1 MTNETIDQTT
11 TPDQTLNQTD
21 FVPQRFINNL
31 QAAFIKVDNAVAS
44 FDPDQK
50 PIVDKNDRDNRQAF
64 EKISQLR
71 EEYANKAIKNPTK
84 KNQYFSDFIN
94 KSNDLINK
102 DNLIA
107 VDSSVDSFKKF
118 GDQRYQIF
126 TSWVSLQK
134 DPSKIN
140 TQQIQN
146 FMENIIQPPISDD
159 KEKAEF
165 LRSAKQSFAGIIIG
179 NQIRSDEKFMGVF
192 DEFLKARQEAE
203 KNAEPTGGDWLDI
216 FLSFVFNK
224 KQSSDLKETLHQE
237 PRPDFE
243 QNIATTTTD
252 IQGLPPEARD
262 LLDERGNFSKFT
274 LGDMEM
280 LDVEG
285 VADKDP
291 NYKFNQLLIH
301 NNALSSVL
309 MGSHSGI
316 EPEKVSLL
324 YGDNGG
330 PEARH
335 DWNATVGYKNQQGSN
350 VATLINAHLNN
361 GSGLVIAG
369 NENGI
374 KNPSF
379 YLYKQDQLTG
389 LKQALSQEEI
399 QNKVDFMEF
408 LAQNNAKLDNL
419 SEKEK
424 EKFQTEIGNFQKDR
438 KAYLDALGSD
448 HIAFVSKKD
457 PKHLA
462 LVTEFGNGEVSYTLK
477 DYGKKQDKAL
487 DGETKT
493 TLQGSLKYDGVM
505 FVDYSNF
512 KYTNVSK
519 SPDKGL
525 GATNGVSHL
534 EANFSKVAVFN
545 LPNLNNLAITNYI
558 RRDLED
564 KLWAKGLSP
573 QEANKLIK
581 DFLNSNKELVG
592 KVSNFNKAVAE
603 AKNTGNY
610 DEVKKA
616 QKDLEKSLRK
626 RESLEKE
633 VAKKLESRNDNKNRM
648 EAKAQANSQKDKI
661 FALIN
666 KEASKEARAAAFD
679 PNLKGVRSEL
689 SDKLE
694 NINKNLKD
702 FGKSFDELKNGKNND
717 FSKAEETLKALK
729 DSVKDLGINPEWI
742 SKIENLNAALNDFK
756 NGKNKDFSK
765 VTQAKSDLENSI
777 KDVIINQ
784 KITDKV
790 DNLNQAVSETKLT
803 GNFSKVEQAL
813 AELKN
818 LSLDLGKNSDLQFV
832 RDGVRGTLV
841 GNGLSKT
848 EATTLT
854 KNFSDIRKEL
864 SEKLF
869 GKSNNNNNGLKNNE
883 EPIYA
888 QVNKKKAGQATS
900 PEEPIYAQ
908 VARKMSVKIDQLN
921 EAASAINRKIDRI
934 NKIAS
939 AGKGVGGF
947 SGAGQSA
954 SPEEPIYAQVAKKV
968 SAKIDQLNES
978 ASAINRKID
987 RINKIASAGK
997 GVGGFSGAGQSAS
1010 PEEPIYAQVAKKVR
1024 AKIDQLNESA
1034 SAINR
1039 KMDRINKIASAGK
1052 GVGGFR
1058 GAGQSASPEEPIYAQ
1073 VAKKVRAKIDQ
1084 LNESASAINRK
1095 MDRIN
1100 KIASAGKGVGGFS
1113 GAGQSASPEE
1123 PLYAQVAKKV
1133 RAKIDQLN
1141 ESASAINRKID
1152 RINKIAS
1159 AGKGVGGFRGA
1170 GQSASPEEPI
1180 YAQVAKKV
1188 SAKIDQLN
1196 ESASAINRKM
1206 DRINKIASAGKGVGG
1221 FSGAGQSASPEE
1233 PLYAQVA
1240 KKVSAKIDQLN
1251 ESASAINRKIDRI
1264 NKIASAGKGVGGFS
1278 GAGQS
1283 ASPEE
1288 PLYAQVAK
1296 KVRAKIDQLNESA
1309 SAINRKMDRINKIA
1323 SAGKGVG
1330 GFRGAGQSASPE
1342 EPLYAQVAK
1351 KVSAKIDQLN
1361 ESASAINRKIDR
1373 INKIASAGKGVG
1385 GFRGAGQS
1393 ASPEEPLYA
1402 QVAKKVRAKIDQ
1414 LNESASA
1421 INRKIDRINK
1431 IASAGKGVGG
1441 FRGAGQ
1447 SASPEEPLYAQ
1458 VAKKVRA
1465 KIDQLNESASAINR
1479 KIDRINK
1486 IASAGKGVGG
1496 FSGAGQSASPEE
1508 PLYAQVAKKVRAKID
1523 QLNESASAINRKMDR
1538 INKIA
1543 SAGKGVGGFRG
1554 AGQSASPEEPLYAQV
1569 AKKVSAKIDQLNE
1582 SASAINRKM
1591 DRINK
1596 IASAGKGVGG
1606 FRGAGQSASPEEP
1619 IYAQVAKKVSAKIDQ
1634 LNESASAINRKM
1646 DRINKIAS
1654 AGKGVGGFRGA
1665 GQSASPEEPLYAQV
1679 AKKVSAKI
1687 DQLNESAS
1695 AINRKIDRI
1704 NKIASAGKG
1713 VGGFSGAGQSA
1724 SPEEP
1729 IYAQVAKKVSAKI
1742 DQLNES
1748 ASAINRKID
1757 RINKIASAGKGVGG
1771 FSGAGQSASPEPIY
1785 ATIDFDEANQAGFS
1799 LRRSAAV
1806 NDLSKVGLSREQ
1818 ELTRRIGD
1826 LNQAVSEAKAGHF
1839 DKLEQKIDELKD
1851 STKKNAL
1858 KLWVESAKQVP
1869 TGLQAKLDNYATNSH
1884 TRINS
1889 NVQSGTINE
1898 KATGMLTQKNPE
1910 WLKLVNDKIVAH
1922 NVGSAHLSE
1931 YDKIGFNQK
1940 NMKDYSDSF
1949 KFSTKLNN
1957 AVKDIKSSFVQFL
1970 TNTFSTGSYSLMKAN
1985 VEHGVKNTTKG
1996 GFQKS

>member
-1 MTNETIDQTT
+1 MTNETIDQTI
-11 TPDQTLNQTD
+11 TPNQTD

-31 QAAFIKVDNAVAS
+31 QVAFIKVDNAVAS

-71 EEYANKAIKNPTK
+71 EEFANKAIKNPAK

-107 VDSSVDSFKKF
+107 VDSSVESFRKF

-140 TQQIQN
+140 TQQIRN

-179 NQIRSDEKFMGVF
+179 NQIRSDQKFMGVF
-192 DEFLKARQEAE
+192 DESLKERQEAE
-203 KNAEPTGGDWLDI
+203 KNAEPAGGDWLDI

-224 KQSSDLKETLHQE
+224 KQSSDLKETLNQE

-243 QNIATTTTD
+243 QNLATTTTD

-262 LLDERGNFSKFT
+262 LLDERGNFFKFT
-274 LGDMEM
+274 LGDVEM

-309 MGSHSGI
+309 MGGHSSI

-335 DWNATVGYKNQQGSN
+335 DWNATVGYKNQQGNN
-350 VATLINAHLNN
+350 VATLINVHMKN

-369 NENGI
+369 NEDGI

-379 YLYKQDQLTG
+379 YLYKEDQLTG
-389 LKQALSQEEI
+389 LKQAMSQEEI

-408 LAQNNAKLDNL
+408 LARNNTRLDNL

-424 EKFQTEIGNFQKDR
+424 EKFQTEIKNFQKDR

-462 LVTEFGNGEVSYTLK
+462 LVAEFGNGEVSYTLK

-505 FVDYSNF
+505 FVNYSNF
-512 KYTNVSK
+512 KYTNASK
-519 SPDKGL
+519 SPDKGV

-564 KLWAKGLSP
+564 KLLAKGLSP

-581 DFLNSNKELVG
+581 DFLNSNKEMVG
-592 KVSNFNKAVAE
+592 KVSNFNKAVAG

-616 QKDLEKSLRK
+616 QKDLEKSIRK
-626 RESLEKE
+626 REHLEKE
-633 VAKKLESRNDNKNRM
+633 IAKKLESRNDNKNRM

-666 KEASKEARAAAFD
+666 KEASKEARAVAFD
-679 PNLKGVRSEL
+679 PNLKGIRSEL

-702 FGKSFDELKNGKNND
+702 LGKSFDELKNGKNND

-803 GNFSKVEQAL
+803 GDFSKVEQAL
-813 AELKN
+813 AELKS
-818 LSLDLGKNSDLQFV
+818 LSLDLGKNSDLQSV
-832 RDGVRGTLV
+832 KNSVNGTLV

-848 EATTLT
+848 EATTLS

-864 SEKLF
+864 NEKLF
-869 GKSNNNNNGLKNNE
+869 GNSNNNNSGLKN

-888 QVNKKKAGQATS
+888 QVNKKKTGQAAS

-908 VARKMSVKIDQLN
+908 VAKKVSAKIDQLN
-921 EAASAINRKIDRI
+921 EATSAINRKIDRI

-947 SGAGQSA
+947 SGAG
-954 SPEEPIYAQVAKKV
+954 
-968 SAKIDQLNES
+968 
-978 ASAINRKID
+978 R
-987 RINKIASAGK
+987 
-997 GVGGFSGAGQSAS
+997 
-1010 PEEPIYAQVAKKVR
+1010 
-1024 AKIDQLNESA
+1024 
-1034 SAINR
+1034 
-1039 KMDRINKIASAGK
+1039 
-1052 GVGGFR
+1052 
-1058 GAGQSASPEEPIYAQ
+1058 
-1073 VAKKVRAKIDQ
+1073 
-1084 LNESASAINRK
+1084 
-1095 MDRIN
+1095 
-1100 KIASAGKGVGGFS
+1100 
-1113 GAGQSASPEE
+1113 
-1123 PLYAQVAKKV
+1123 
-1133 RAKIDQLN
+1133 
-1141 ESASAINRKID
+1141 
-1152 RINKIAS
+1152 
-1159 AGKGVGGFRGA
+1159 
-1170 GQSASPEEPI
+1170 
-1180 YAQVAKKV
+1180 
-1188 SAKIDQLN
+1188 
-1196 ESASAINRKM
+1196 
-1206 DRINKIASAGKGVGG
+1206 
-1221 FSGAGQSASPEE
+1221 
-1233 PLYAQVA
+1233 
-1240 KKVSAKIDQLN
+1240 
-1251 ESASAINRKIDRI
+1251 
-1264 NKIASAGKGVGGFS
+1264 
-1278 GAGQS
+1278 
-1283 ASPEE
+1283 
-1288 PLYAQVAK
+1288 
-1296 KVRAKIDQLNESA
+1296 
-1309 SAINRKMDRINKIA
+1309 
-1323 SAGKGVG
+1323 
-1330 GFRGAGQSASPE
+1330 
-1342 EPLYAQVAK
+1342 
-1351 KVSAKIDQLN
+1351 
-1361 ESASAINRKIDR
+1361 
-1373 INKIASAGKGVG
+1373 
-1385 GFRGAGQS
+1385 
-1393 ASPEEPLYA
+1393 
-1402 QVAKKVRAKIDQ
+1402 
-1414 LNESASA
+1414 
-1421 INRKIDRINK
+1421 
-1431 IASAGKGVGG
+1431 
-1441 FRGAGQ
+1441 
-1447 SASPEEPLYAQ
+1447 
-1458 VAKKVRA
+1458 
-1465 KIDQLNESASAINR
+1465 
-1479 KIDRINK
+1479 
-1486 IASAGKGVGG
+1486 
-1496 FSGAGQSASPEE
+1496 
-1508 PLYAQVAKKVRAKID
+1508 
-1523 QLNESASAINRKMDR
+1523 
-1538 INKIA
+1538 
-1543 SAGKGVGGFRG
+1543 
-1554 AGQSASPEEPLYAQV
+1554 
-1569 AKKVSAKIDQLNE
+1569 
-1582 SASAINRKM
+1582 
-1591 DRINK
+1591 
-1596 IASAGKGVGG
+1596 
-1606 FRGAGQSASPEEP
+1606 
-1619 IYAQVAKKVSAKIDQ
+1619 
-1634 LNESASAINRKM
+1634 
-1646 DRINKIAS
+1646 
-1654 AGKGVGGFRGA
+1654 
-1665 GQSASPEEPLYAQV
+1665 
-1679 AKKVSAKI
+1679 
-1687 DQLNESAS
+1687 
-1695 AINRKIDRI
+1695 
-1704 NKIASAGKG
+1704 
-1713 VGGFSGAGQSA
+1713 
-1724 SPEEP
+1724 
-1729 IYAQVAKKVSAKI
+1729 
-1742 DQLNES
+1742 
-1748 ASAINRKID
+1748 
-1757 RINKIASAGKGVGG
+1757 
-1771 FSGAGQSASPEPIY
+1771 SASPEPIY
-1785 ATIDFDEANQAGFS
+1785 ATIDFDEANQADFP

-1806 NDLSKVGLSREQ
+1806 NDLSKVGLSRKQ

-1826 LNQAVSEAKAGHF
+1826 LNQAVSEAKTGHF
-1839 DKLEQKIDELKD
+1839 GNLEQKIDELKD

-1869 TGLQAKLDNYATNSH
+1869 TSLQAKLDNYATNSH

-1889 NVQSGTINE
+1889 NVKSGTINE

-1922 NVGSAHLSE
+1922 NVGSTHLSE

-1970 TNTFSTGSYSLMKAN
+1970 TNTFSTRSYSLMKAN
-1985 VEHGVKNTTKG
+1985 VEHGVKNTNTKG

>member
-11 TPDQTLNQTD
+11 TPDQTPNQTD

-31 QAAFIKVDNAVAS
+31 QVAFIKVDNAVAS

-107 VDSSVDSFKKF
+107 VDSSVESFRKF

-140 TQQIQN
+140 TQQIRN

-192 DEFLKARQEAE
+192 DESLKARQEAE
-203 KNAEPTGGDWLDI
+203 KNAEPAGGDWLDI

-224 KQSSDLKETLHQE
+224 KQSSDLKETLNQE

-243 QNIATTTTD
+243 QNLATTTTD

-262 LLDERGNFSKFT
+262 LLDERGNFFKFT
-274 LGDMEM
+274 LGDVEM

-285 VADKDP
+285 VADKNP

-309 MGSHSGI
+309 MGGHSNI

-335 DWNATVGYKNQQGSN
+335 DWNATVGYKNQQGNN
-350 VATLINAHLNN
+350 VATLINAHLHN

-369 NENGI
+369 NEDGI

-379 YLYKQDQLTG
+379 YLYKADQLTG
-389 LKQALSQEEI
+389 LKQAMSQEEI

-424 EKFQTEIGNFQKDR
+424 EKFQAEIGNFQKDR
-438 KAYLDALGSD
+438 KAYLDALGND

-512 KYTNVSK
+512 KYTNASK
-519 SPDKGL
+519 SPNKGL

-564 KLWAKGLSP
+564 KLLAKGLSP

-626 RESLEKE
+626 REHLEKE

-666 KEASKEARAAAFD
+666 QEASKEARAAAFD
-679 PNLKGVRSEL
+679 PNLKGIRSEL

-803 GNFSKVEQAL
+803 GDFSKVEQAL
-813 AELKN
+813 AELKS
-818 LSLDLGKNSDLQFV
+818 LSLDLGKNSDLQKSV
-832 RDGVRGTLV
+832 KNGVNGTLV

-864 SEKLF
+864 NEKLF
-869 GKSNNNNNGLKNNE
+869 GNSNNNNNGLKNNT

-888 QVNKKKAGQATS
+888 QVNKKKTGQVAN

-908 VARKMSVKIDQLN
+908 VAKEATTLTKNFSDIRKELNEKLFGNSNNNNNGLKNNTEPIYAQVNKKKTGQVANPEEPIYAQVAKKVSAKIDQLN
-921 EAASAINRKIDRI
+921 EATSAINRKIDRI

-947 SGAGQSA
+947 SGAG
-954 SPEEPIYAQVAKKV
+954 
-968 SAKIDQLNES
+968 
-978 ASAINRKID
+978 R
-987 RINKIASAGK
+987 
-997 GVGGFSGAGQSAS
+997 
-1010 PEEPIYAQVAKKVR
+1010 
-1024 AKIDQLNESA
+1024 
-1034 SAINR
+1034 
-1039 KMDRINKIASAGK
+1039 
-1052 GVGGFR
+1052 
-1058 GAGQSASPEEPIYAQ
+1058 
-1073 VAKKVRAKIDQ
+1073 
-1084 LNESASAINRK
+1084 
-1095 MDRIN
+1095 
-1100 KIASAGKGVGGFS
+1100 
-1113 GAGQSASPEE
+1113 
-1123 PLYAQVAKKV
+1123 
-1133 RAKIDQLN
+1133 
-1141 ESASAINRKID
+1141 
-1152 RINKIAS
+1152 
-1159 AGKGVGGFRGA
+1159 
-1170 GQSASPEEPI
+1170 
-1180 YAQVAKKV
+1180 
-1188 SAKIDQLN
+1188 
-1196 ESASAINRKM
+1196 
-1206 DRINKIASAGKGVGG
+1206 
-1221 FSGAGQSASPEE
+1221 
-1233 PLYAQVA
+1233 
-1240 KKVSAKIDQLN
+1240 
-1251 ESASAINRKIDRI
+1251 
-1264 NKIASAGKGVGGFS
+1264 
-1278 GAGQS
+1278 
-1283 ASPEE
+1283 
-1288 PLYAQVAK
+1288 
-1296 KVRAKIDQLNESA
+1296 
-1309 SAINRKMDRINKIA
+1309 
-1323 SAGKGVG
+1323 
-1330 GFRGAGQSASPE
+1330 
-1342 EPLYAQVAK
+1342 
-1351 KVSAKIDQLN
+1351 
-1361 ESASAINRKIDR
+1361 
-1373 INKIASAGKGVG
+1373 
-1385 GFRGAGQS
+1385 
-1393 ASPEEPLYA
+1393 
-1402 QVAKKVRAKIDQ
+1402 
-1414 LNESASA
+1414 
-1421 INRKIDRINK
+1421 
-1431 IASAGKGVGG
+1431 
-1441 FRGAGQ
+1441 
-1447 SASPEEPLYAQ
+1447 
-1458 VAKKVRA
+1458 
-1465 KIDQLNESASAINR
+1465 
-1479 KIDRINK
+1479 
-1486 IASAGKGVGG
+1486 
-1496 FSGAGQSASPEE
+1496 
-1508 PLYAQVAKKVRAKID
+1508 
-1523 QLNESASAINRKMDR
+1523 
-1538 INKIA
+1538 
-1543 SAGKGVGGFRG
+1543 
-1554 AGQSASPEEPLYAQV
+1554 
-1569 AKKVSAKIDQLNE
+1569 
-1582 SASAINRKM
+1582 
-1591 DRINK
+1591 
-1596 IASAGKGVGG
+1596 
-1606 FRGAGQSASPEEP
+1606 
-1619 IYAQVAKKVSAKIDQ
+1619 
-1634 LNESASAINRKM
+1634 
-1646 DRINKIAS
+1646 
-1654 AGKGVGGFRGA
+1654 
-1665 GQSASPEEPLYAQV
+1665 
-1679 AKKVSAKI
+1679 
-1687 DQLNESAS
+1687 
-1695 AINRKIDRI
+1695 
-1704 NKIASAGKG
+1704 
-1713 VGGFSGAGQSA
+1713 
-1724 SPEEP
+1724 
-1729 IYAQVAKKVSAKI
+1729 
-1742 DQLNES
+1742 
-1748 ASAINRKID
+1748 
-1757 RINKIASAGKGVGG
+1757 
-1771 FSGAGQSASPEPIY
+1771 SASPEPIY
-1785 ATIDFDEANQAGFS
+1785 ATIDFDEANQAGFP

-1826 LNQAVSEAKAGHF
+1826 LNQAVSEAKTGHF
-1839 DKLEQKIDELKD
+1839 GNLEQKIDELKD

-1869 TGLQAKLDNYATNSH
+1869 TSLQAKLDNYATNSH

-1889 NVQSGTINE
+1889 NVQTGTINE

-1922 NVGSAHLSE
+1922 NVGSVPLSE

-1985 VEHGVKNTTKG
+1985 AEHGVKNTTKS

>member
-11 TPDQTLNQTD
+11 TPDQTPNPTD

-31 QAAFIKVDNAVAS
+31 QVAFLKVDSAVAS

-71 EEYANKAIKNPTK
+71 EEYANKAIKNPAK

-140 TQQIQN
+140 TQQIRN

-179 NQIRSDEKFMGVF
+179 NQIRSDQKFMGVF
-192 DEFLKARQEAE
+192 DESLKERQEAE
-203 KNAEPTGGDWLDI
+203 KNAEPAGDWLDI

-243 QNIATTTTD
+243 QNLATTTTD

-285 VADKDP
+285 VADNDP

-309 MGSHSGI
+309 MGGHSSI

-335 DWNATVGYKNQQGSN
+335 DWNATVGYKDQQGSN
-350 VATLINAHLNN
+350 VATLINAHLYN

-369 NENGI
+369 NEDGI

-379 YLYKQDQLTG
+379 YLYKEDQLTG
-389 LKQALSQEEI
+389 LKQAMSQEEI

-408 LAQNNAKLDNL
+408 LAKNNAKLDNL

-424 EKFQTEIGNFQKDR
+424 EKFQTEIENFQKDR
-438 KAYLDALGSD
+438 KAYLDALGND
-448 HIAFVSKKD
+448 HVAFVSKKD

-512 KYTNVSK
+512 KYTNASK
-519 SPDKGL
+519 SPDKGV

-581 DFLNSNKELVG
+581 DFLNSNKEMVG
-592 KVSNFNKAVAE
+592 KVSNFNRAVAE

-626 RESLEKE
+626 REHLEKE

-666 KEASKEARAAAFD
+666 KEASKEARVAAFD
-679 PNLKGVRSEL
+679 PNLKGIRIEL

-702 FGKSFDELKNGKNND
+702 FSKSFDELKNGKNND

-756 NGKNKDFSK
+756 NGKNNDFSK

-803 GNFSKVEQAL
+803 GDFSKVEQAL

-818 LSLDLGKNSDLQFV
+818 LSLDQKNESFNVGKNSDLQFV
-832 RDGVRGTLV
+832 RDSVRGTLV

-848 EATTLT
+848 EATKLS

-869 GKSNNNNNGLKNNE
+869 GKSNSNGLKNNE

-888 QVNKKKAGQATS
+888 KVNKKKAGQAAS

-908 VARKMSVKIDQLN
+908 VAKKVSAKIDQLN
-921 EAASAINRKIDRI
+921 EATSAINRKIDRI

-947 SGAGQSA
+947 SGAG
-954 SPEEPIYAQVAKKV
+954 
-968 SAKIDQLNES
+968 
-978 ASAINRKID
+978 R
-987 RINKIASAGK
+987 
-997 GVGGFSGAGQSAS
+997 
-1010 PEEPIYAQVAKKVR
+1010 
-1024 AKIDQLNESA
+1024 
-1034 SAINR
+1034 
-1039 KMDRINKIASAGK
+1039 
-1052 GVGGFR
+1052 
-1058 GAGQSASPEEPIYAQ
+1058 
-1073 VAKKVRAKIDQ
+1073 
-1084 LNESASAINRK
+1084 
-1095 MDRIN
+1095 
-1100 KIASAGKGVGGFS
+1100 
-1113 GAGQSASPEE
+1113 
-1123 PLYAQVAKKV
+1123 
-1133 RAKIDQLN
+1133 
-1141 ESASAINRKID
+1141 
-1152 RINKIAS
+1152 
-1159 AGKGVGGFRGA
+1159 
-1170 GQSASPEEPI
+1170 
-1180 YAQVAKKV
+1180 
-1188 SAKIDQLN
+1188 
-1196 ESASAINRKM
+1196 
-1206 DRINKIASAGKGVGG
+1206 
-1221 FSGAGQSASPEE
+1221 
-1233 PLYAQVA
+1233 
-1240 KKVSAKIDQLN
+1240 
-1251 ESASAINRKIDRI
+1251 
-1264 NKIASAGKGVGGFS
+1264 
-1278 GAGQS
+1278 
-1283 ASPEE
+1283 
-1288 PLYAQVAK
+1288 
-1296 KVRAKIDQLNESA
+1296 
-1309 SAINRKMDRINKIA
+1309 
-1323 SAGKGVG
+1323 
-1330 GFRGAGQSASPE
+1330 
-1342 EPLYAQVAK
+1342 
-1351 KVSAKIDQLN
+1351 
-1361 ESASAINRKIDR
+1361 
-1373 INKIASAGKGVG
+1373 
-1385 GFRGAGQS
+1385 
-1393 ASPEEPLYA
+1393 
-1402 QVAKKVRAKIDQ
+1402 
-1414 LNESASA
+1414 
-1421 INRKIDRINK
+1421 
-1431 IASAGKGVGG
+1431 
-1441 FRGAGQ
+1441 
-1447 SASPEEPLYAQ
+1447 
-1458 VAKKVRA
+1458 
-1465 KIDQLNESASAINR
+1465 
-1479 KIDRINK
+1479 
-1486 IASAGKGVGG
+1486 
-1496 FSGAGQSASPEE
+1496 
-1508 PLYAQVAKKVRAKID
+1508 
-1523 QLNESASAINRKMDR
+1523 
-1538 INKIA
+1538 
-1543 SAGKGVGGFRG
+1543 
-1554 AGQSASPEEPLYAQV
+1554 
-1569 AKKVSAKIDQLNE
+1569 
-1582 SASAINRKM
+1582 
-1591 DRINK
+1591 
-1596 IASAGKGVGG
+1596 
-1606 FRGAGQSASPEEP
+1606 
-1619 IYAQVAKKVSAKIDQ
+1619 
-1634 LNESASAINRKM
+1634 
-1646 DRINKIAS
+1646 
-1654 AGKGVGGFRGA
+1654 
-1665 GQSASPEEPLYAQV
+1665 
-1679 AKKVSAKI
+1679 
-1687 DQLNESAS
+1687 
-1695 AINRKIDRI
+1695 
-1704 NKIASAGKG
+1704 
-1713 VGGFSGAGQSA
+1713 
-1724 SPEEP
+1724 
-1729 IYAQVAKKVSAKI
+1729 
-1742 DQLNES
+1742 
-1748 ASAINRKID
+1748 
-1757 RINKIASAGKGVGG
+1757 
-1771 FSGAGQSASPEPIY
+1771 SASPEPIY
-1785 ATIDFDEANQAGFS
+1785 ATIDFDEANQAGFP
-1799 LRRSAAV
+1799 LRRYAGV

-1826 LNQAVSEAKAGHF
+1826 LNQAVSEAKTGHF
-1839 DKLEQKIDELKD
+1839 GNLEQKIDELKD

-1889 NVQSGTINE
+1889 NVQSGAINE

-1922 NVGSAHLSE
+1922 NVGSAPLSA
-1931 YDKIGFNQK
+1931 YNNIGFNQK

-1949 KFSTKLNN
+1949 KFSTKLNS
-1957 AVKDIKSSFVQFL
+1957 AIKDIKSGFVQFL
-1970 TNTFSTGSYSLMKAN
+1970 TNTFSQGSYNLMKAN
-1985 VEHGVKNTTKG
+1985 VEHGVKNTNTKS

>member
-11 TPDQTLNQTD
+11 TPDQTLNPTD

-31 QAAFIKVDNAVAS
+31 QVAFLKVDNAVAS
-44 FDPDQK
+44 YDPDQK

-140 TQQIQN
+140 TQTIRN

-179 NQIRSDEKFMGVF
+179 NQIRSDQKFMGVF
-192 DEFLKARQEAE
+192 DESLKERQEAK
-203 KNAEPTGGDWLDI
+203 KNAEPRGGDWLDI

-224 KQSSDLKETLHQE
+224 KQSSDLQETLPPE
-237 PRPDFE
+237 PRADFE

-262 LLDERGNFSKFT
+262 LLDVRGNFFKFT

-285 VADKDP
+285 V
-291 NYKFNQLLIH
+291 LTRILITVPSIIGPH
-301 NNALSSVL
+301 NAFSSVL
-309 MGSHSGI
+309 MGGHSNI

-335 DWNATVGYKNQQGSN
+335 DGNATVGYKDQQGNN

-361 GSGLVIAG
+361 GSGLIIAG
-369 NENGI
+369 NEDGI

-379 YLYKQDQLTG
+379 YLYKEDQPTG
-389 LKQALSQEEI
+389 LKQAMSQEEI

-408 LAQNNAKLDNL
+408 LAKNNAKLDNL

-424 EKFQTEIGNFQKDR
+424 EKFQTEIENFQKDR

-457 PKHLA
+457 NKHLA

-477 DYGKKQDKAL
+477 IMGKNKIKL
-487 DGETKT
+487 SDGGGKNHSSR
-493 TLQGSLKYDGVM
+493 LPKYDGGM
-505 FVDYSNF
+505 FVNYSNF
-512 KYTNVSK
+512 KYPNASQ
-519 SPDKGL
+519 SPDKGV
-525 GATNGVSHL
+525 GTTNGVSHL

-626 RESLEKE
+626 REHLEKE

-666 KEASKEARAAAFD
+666 KEASKEARAVAFD
-679 PNLKGVRSEL
+679 PNLKGIRSEL

-702 FGKSFDELKNGKNND
+702 FGKSFDELKNGKNKD

-729 DSVKDLGINPEWI
+729 DSVKDLGIQ
-742 SKIENLNAALNDFK
+742 SRDGFQKLKTLMQLLNDFK
-756 NGKNKDFSK
+756 NGNYKDFSK

-803 GNFSKVEQAL
+803 GDFSKVEQAL
-813 AELKN
+813 AELKS
-818 LSLDLGKNSDLQFV
+818 LSLDQKNESFNVGRNSDLQSV
-832 RDGVRGTLV
+832 RDSVRGTLV

-848 EATTLT
+848 EATQLSQ
-854 KNFSDIRKEL
+854 NFSDIRKEL

-869 GKSNNNNNGLKNNE
+869 GKSHSYGLQNHE

-888 QVNKKKAGQATS
+888 QVHKKKTGQ
-900 PEEPIYAQ
+900 
-908 VARKMSVKIDQLN
+908 V
-921 EAASAINRKIDRI
+921 
-934 NKIAS
+934 
-939 AGKGVGGF
+939 
-947 SGAGQSA
+947 A
-954 SPEEPIYAQVAKKV
+954 SPEEPIYAQVAKRRVPKLTP
-968 SAKIDQLNES
+968 STKLPLQLIE
-978 ASAINRKID
+978 KLTGLT
-987 RINKIASAGK
+987 KFASAGK
-997 GVGGFSGAGQSAS
+997 GEGGFSGAGRSAS
-1010 PEEPIYAQVAKKVR
+1010 PE
-1024 AKIDQLNESA
+1024 
-1034 SAINR
+1034 
-1039 KMDRINKIASAGK
+1039 
-1052 GVGGFR
+1052 
-1058 GAGQSASPEEPIYAQ
+1058 
-1073 VAKKVRAKIDQ
+1073 
-1084 LNESASAINRK
+1084 
-1095 MDRIN
+1095 
-1100 KIASAGKGVGGFS
+1100 
-1113 GAGQSASPEE
+1113 
-1123 PLYAQVAKKV
+1123 
-1133 RAKIDQLN
+1133 
-1141 ESASAINRKID
+1141 
-1152 RINKIAS
+1152 
-1159 AGKGVGGFRGA
+1159 
-1170 GQSASPEEPI
+1170 
-1180 YAQVAKKV
+1180 
-1188 SAKIDQLN
+1188 
-1196 ESASAINRKM
+1196 
-1206 DRINKIASAGKGVGG
+1206 
-1221 FSGAGQSASPEE
+1221 
-1233 PLYAQVA
+1233 
-1240 KKVSAKIDQLN
+1240 
-1251 ESASAINRKIDRI
+1251 
-1264 NKIASAGKGVGGFS
+1264 
-1278 GAGQS
+1278 
-1283 ASPEE
+1283 
-1288 PLYAQVAK
+1288 
-1296 KVRAKIDQLNESA
+1296 
-1309 SAINRKMDRINKIA
+1309 
-1323 SAGKGVG
+1323 
-1330 GFRGAGQSASPE
+1330 
-1342 EPLYAQVAK
+1342 
-1351 KVSAKIDQLN
+1351 
-1361 ESASAINRKIDR
+1361 
-1373 INKIASAGKGVG
+1373 
-1385 GFRGAGQS
+1385 
-1393 ASPEEPLYA
+1393 
-1402 QVAKKVRAKIDQ
+1402 
-1414 LNESASA
+1414 
-1421 INRKIDRINK
+1421 
-1431 IASAGKGVGG
+1431 
-1441 FRGAGQ
+1441 
-1447 SASPEEPLYAQ
+1447 
-1458 VAKKVRA
+1458 
-1465 KIDQLNESASAINR
+1465 
-1479 KIDRINK
+1479 
-1486 IASAGKGVGG
+1486 
-1496 FSGAGQSASPEE
+1496 
-1508 PLYAQVAKKVRAKID
+1508 
-1523 QLNESASAINRKMDR
+1523 
-1538 INKIA
+1538 
-1543 SAGKGVGGFRG
+1543 
-1554 AGQSASPEEPLYAQV
+1554 
-1569 AKKVSAKIDQLNE
+1569 
-1582 SASAINRKM
+1582 
-1591 DRINK
+1591 
-1596 IASAGKGVGG
+1596 
-1606 FRGAGQSASPEEP
+1606 
-1619 IYAQVAKKVSAKIDQ
+1619 
-1634 LNESASAINRKM
+1634 
-1646 DRINKIAS
+1646 
-1654 AGKGVGGFRGA
+1654 
-1665 GQSASPEEPLYAQV
+1665 
-1679 AKKVSAKI
+1679 
-1687 DQLNESAS
+1687 
-1695 AINRKIDRI
+1695 
-1704 NKIASAGKG
+1704 
-1713 VGGFSGAGQSA
+1713 
-1724 SPEEP
+1724 
-1729 IYAQVAKKVSAKI
+1729 
-1742 DQLNES
+1742 
-1748 ASAINRKID
+1748 
-1757 RINKIASAGKGVGG
+1757 
-1771 FSGAGQSASPEPIY
+1771 EPIY
-1785 ATIDFDEANQAGFS
+1785 ATIDFDEANQAGFP

-1806 NDLSKVGLSREQ
+1806 NDLSKVGVSREQ

-1826 LNQAVSEAKAGHF
+1826 LNQAVSEAKIGHF
-1839 DKLEQKIDELKD
+1839 DNLEQKIDELKD
-1851 STKKNAL
+1851 STKKNAV
-1858 KLWVESAKQVP
+1858 KLWVKARNKCLP
-1869 TGLQAKLDNYATNSH
+1869 GLQAKLDNYATNSH

-1889 NVQSGTINE
+1889 NIQHGTINE

-1931 YDKIGFNQK
+1931 LDKIGFNQK

-1970 TNTFSTGSYSLMKAN
+1970 TNTFSAGAYSLAKAN
-1985 VEHGVKNTTKG
+1985 AELGVKNINTKG

>member
-11 TPDQTLNQTD
+11 TLDQTPNQTD

-31 QAAFIKVDNAVAS
+31 QVAFLKVDSAVAS

-140 TQQIQN
+140 TQQIRN

-179 NQIRSDEKFMGVF
+179 NQIRSDQKFMGVF
-192 DEFLKARQEAE
+192 DESLKARQEAE
-203 KNAEPTGGDWLDI
+203 KNAEPSGGDWLDI

-224 KQSSDLKETLHQE
+224 EQSSDLKETLNQE

-243 QNIATTTTD
+243 QNLATTTTD

-274 LGDMEM
+274 LGDVEM

-309 MGSHSGI
+309 MGGHSNI

-335 DWNATVGYKNQQGSN
+335 DWNATVGYKNQQGNN
-350 VATLINAHLNN
+350 VATLINVHLNN

-369 NENGI
+369 NEDGI

-379 YLYKQDQLTG
+379 YLYKADQLTG
-389 LKQALSQEEI
+389 LEQAMSQEEI

-408 LAQNNAKLDNL
+408 LARNNAKLDNL

-438 KAYLDALGSD
+438 KAYLDALGND

-512 KYTNVSK
+512 KYTNASK

-581 DFLNSNKELVG
+581 DFLNSNKELLG

-626 RESLEKE
+626 REHLEKE

-661 FALIN
+661 FAIIN
-666 KEASKEARAAAFD
+666 QEASKEARAAAFD

-702 FGKSFDELKNGKNND
+702 FGKSFDDFKNGKDND

-803 GNFSKVEQAL
+803 GDFSKVEQAL

-818 LSLDLGKNSDLQFV
+818 LSLDQKNESFNIGKNSDLQSV
-832 RDGVRGTLV
+832 RDSVRGTLV

-848 EATTLT
+848 EATTLS

-864 SEKLF
+864 NEKLF
-869 GKSNNNNNGLKNNE
+869 GNSNNNNNGLKNNT

-888 QVNKKKAGQATS
+888 QVNKKKTGQA
-900 PEEPIYAQ
+900 
-908 VARKMSVKIDQLN
+908 
-921 EAASAINRKIDRI
+921 
-934 NKIAS
+934 
-939 AGKGVGGF
+939 
-947 SGAGQSA
+947 A

-968 SAKIDQLNES
+968 SAKIDQLNE
-978 ASAINRKID
+978 ATSAINRKID

-997 GVGGFSGAGQSAS
+997 GVSGFSGAG
-1010 PEEPIYAQVAKKVR
+1010 R
-1024 AKIDQLNESA
+1024 
-1034 SAINR
+1034 
-1039 KMDRINKIASAGK
+1039 
-1052 GVGGFR
+1052 
-1058 GAGQSASPEEPIYAQ
+1058 
-1073 VAKKVRAKIDQ
+1073 
-1084 LNESASAINRK
+1084 
-1095 MDRIN
+1095 
-1100 KIASAGKGVGGFS
+1100 
-1113 GAGQSASPEE
+1113 
-1123 PLYAQVAKKV
+1123 
-1133 RAKIDQLN
+1133 
-1141 ESASAINRKID
+1141 
-1152 RINKIAS
+1152 
-1159 AGKGVGGFRGA
+1159 
-1170 GQSASPEEPI
+1170 
-1180 YAQVAKKV
+1180 
-1188 SAKIDQLN
+1188 
-1196 ESASAINRKM
+1196 
-1206 DRINKIASAGKGVGG
+1206 
-1221 FSGAGQSASPEE
+1221 
-1233 PLYAQVA
+1233 
-1240 KKVSAKIDQLN
+1240 
-1251 ESASAINRKIDRI
+1251 
-1264 NKIASAGKGVGGFS
+1264 
-1278 GAGQS
+1278 
-1283 ASPEE
+1283 
-1288 PLYAQVAK
+1288 
-1296 KVRAKIDQLNESA
+1296 
-1309 SAINRKMDRINKIA
+1309 
-1323 SAGKGVG
+1323 
-1330 GFRGAGQSASPE
+1330 
-1342 EPLYAQVAK
+1342 
-1351 KVSAKIDQLN
+1351 
-1361 ESASAINRKIDR
+1361 
-1373 INKIASAGKGVG
+1373 
-1385 GFRGAGQS
+1385 
-1393 ASPEEPLYA
+1393 
-1402 QVAKKVRAKIDQ
+1402 
-1414 LNESASA
+1414 
-1421 INRKIDRINK
+1421 
-1431 IASAGKGVGG
+1431 
-1441 FRGAGQ
+1441 
-1447 SASPEEPLYAQ
+1447 
-1458 VAKKVRA
+1458 
-1465 KIDQLNESASAINR
+1465 
-1479 KIDRINK
+1479 
-1486 IASAGKGVGG
+1486 
-1496 FSGAGQSASPEE
+1496 
-1508 PLYAQVAKKVRAKID
+1508 
-1523 QLNESASAINRKMDR
+1523 
-1538 INKIA
+1538 
-1543 SAGKGVGGFRG
+1543 
-1554 AGQSASPEEPLYAQV
+1554 
-1569 AKKVSAKIDQLNE
+1569 
-1582 SASAINRKM
+1582 
-1591 DRINK
+1591 
-1596 IASAGKGVGG
+1596 
-1606 FRGAGQSASPEEP
+1606 
-1619 IYAQVAKKVSAKIDQ
+1619 
-1634 LNESASAINRKM
+1634 
-1646 DRINKIAS
+1646 
-1654 AGKGVGGFRGA
+1654 
-1665 GQSASPEEPLYAQV
+1665 
-1679 AKKVSAKI
+1679 
-1687 DQLNESAS
+1687 
-1695 AINRKIDRI
+1695 
-1704 NKIASAGKG
+1704 
-1713 VGGFSGAGQSA
+1713 
-1724 SPEEP
+1724 
-1729 IYAQVAKKVSAKI
+1729 
-1742 DQLNES
+1742 
-1748 ASAINRKID
+1748 
-1757 RINKIASAGKGVGG
+1757 
-1771 FSGAGQSASPEPIY
+1771 SASPEPIY
-1785 ATIDFDEANQAGFS
+1785 ATIDFDEANQAGFP
-1799 LRRSAAV
+1799 LRKYAAV

-1826 LNQAVSEAKAGHF
+1826 LNQAVSEAKTGHF

-1858 KLWVESAKQVP
+1858 KLFVESAKQVP
-1869 TGLQAKLDNYATNSH
+1869 TSLQAKLDNYATNSH

-1889 NVQSGTINE
+1889 NVQSGKINE

-1970 TNTFSTGSYSLMKAN
+1970 TNTFSTGAYNLMKAN
-1985 VEHGVKNTTKG
+1985 VEHGVKNTTKS

>member
-11 TPDQTLNQTD
+11 TPDQTLNPTG

-31 QAAFIKVDNAVAS
+31 QVAFLRVDNAVAS

-50 PIVDKNDRDNRQAF
+50 PIVDKNDKDNRQAF

-71 EEYANKAIKNPTK
+71 EEYSNKAIKNPTK

-140 TQQIQN
+140 TQTIRN

-179 NQIRSDEKFMGVF
+179 NQIRSDQKFMGVF
-192 DEFLKARQEAE
+192 DESLKERQEAE
-203 KNAEPTGGDWLDI
+203 KNAEPAGDWLDI

-243 QNIATTTTD
+243 QNLATTTTD

-262 LLDERGNFSKFT
+262 LLDERGNFFKFT

-309 MGSHSGI
+309 MGGHSSI

-330 PEARH
+330 PESRH
-335 DWNATVGYKNQQGSN
+335 DWNATVGYKDQQGNN

-361 GSGLVIAG
+361 GSGLIIAG
-369 NENGI
+369 NEDGI

-379 YLYKQDQLTG
+379 YLYKEDQLTG
-389 LKQALSQEEI
+389 LKQAMSQEEI

-408 LAQNNAKLDNL
+408 LAKNNAKLDNL

-424 EKFQTEIGNFQKDR
+424 EKFQTEIENFQKDR
-438 KAYLDALGSD
+438 KAYLDALGND

-477 DYGKKQDKAL
+477 DYGKKQDRAL

-505 FVDYSNF
+505 FVNYSNF
-512 KYTNVSK
+512 KYTNASK
-519 SPDKGL
+519 SPDKGV

-545 LPNLNNLAITNYI
+545 LPNLNNFAITNYI

-581 DFLNSNKELVG
+581 DFLNSNKEMVG
-592 KVSNFNKAVAE
+592 KVSNFNRAVAE

-626 RESLEKE
+626 REHLEKE

-756 NGKNKDFSK
+756 NGKNSDFSK

-790 DNLNQAVSETKLT
+790 DKLNQAVSETKLT
-803 GNFSKVEQAL
+803 GDFSKVEQAL

-818 LSLDLGKNSDLQFV
+818 LSLDLGKNSDLQKSV
-832 RDGVRGTLV
+832 KNGVNGTLV

-864 SEKLF
+864 NEKLF
-869 GKSNNNNNGLKNNE
+869 GNSNNNNNGLKNNT

-908 VARKMSVKIDQLN
+908 VA
-921 EAASAINRKIDRI
+921 
-934 NKIAS
+934 
-939 AGKGVGGF
+939 
-947 SGAGQSA
+947 
-954 SPEEPIYAQVAKKV
+954 KKV
-968 SAKIDQLNES
+968 SAKIDQLNE
-978 ASAINRKID
+978 AT
-987 RINKIASAGK
+987 
-997 GVGGFSGAGQSAS
+997 
-1010 PEEPIYAQVAKKVR
+1010 
-1024 AKIDQLNESA
+1024 
-1034 SAINR
+1034 
-1039 KMDRINKIASAGK
+1039 
-1052 GVGGFR
+1052 
-1058 GAGQSASPEEPIYAQ
+1058 
-1073 VAKKVRAKIDQ
+1073 
-1084 LNESASAINRK
+1084 
-1095 MDRIN
+1095 
-1100 KIASAGKGVGGFS
+1100 
-1113 GAGQSASPEE
+1113 
-1123 PLYAQVAKKV
+1123 
-1133 RAKIDQLN
+1133 
-1141 ESASAINRKID
+1141 
-1152 RINKIAS
+1152 
-1159 AGKGVGGFRGA
+1159 
-1170 GQSASPEEPI
+1170 
-1180 YAQVAKKV
+1180 
-1188 SAKIDQLN
+1188 
-1196 ESASAINRKM
+1196 
-1206 DRINKIASAGKGVGG
+1206 
-1221 FSGAGQSASPEE
+1221 
-1233 PLYAQVA
+1233 
-1240 KKVSAKIDQLN
+1240 
-1251 ESASAINRKIDRI
+1251 
-1264 NKIASAGKGVGGFS
+1264 
-1278 GAGQS
+1278 
-1283 ASPEE
+1283 
-1288 PLYAQVAK
+1288 
-1296 KVRAKIDQLNESA
+1296 
-1309 SAINRKMDRINKIA
+1309 
-1323 SAGKGVG
+1323 
-1330 GFRGAGQSASPE
+1330 
-1342 EPLYAQVAK
+1342 
-1351 KVSAKIDQLN
+1351 
-1361 ESASAINRKIDR
+1361 
-1373 INKIASAGKGVG
+1373 
-1385 GFRGAGQS
+1385 
-1393 ASPEEPLYA
+1393 
-1402 QVAKKVRAKIDQ
+1402 
-1414 LNESASA
+1414 
-1421 INRKIDRINK
+1421 
-1431 IASAGKGVGG
+1431 
-1441 FRGAGQ
+1441 
-1447 SASPEEPLYAQ
+1447 
-1458 VAKKVRA
+1458 
-1465 KIDQLNESASAINR
+1465 
-1479 KIDRINK
+1479 
-1486 IASAGKGVGG
+1486 
-1496 FSGAGQSASPEE
+1496 
-1508 PLYAQVAKKVRAKID
+1508 
-1523 QLNESASAINRKMDR
+1523 
-1538 INKIA
+1538 
-1543 SAGKGVGGFRG
+1543 
-1554 AGQSASPEEPLYAQV
+1554 
-1569 AKKVSAKIDQLNE
+1569 
-1582 SASAINRKM
+1582 
-1591 DRINK
+1591 
-1596 IASAGKGVGG
+1596 
-1606 FRGAGQSASPEEP
+1606 
-1619 IYAQVAKKVSAKIDQ
+1619 
-1634 LNESASAINRKM
+1634 
-1646 DRINKIAS
+1646 
-1654 AGKGVGGFRGA
+1654 
-1665 GQSASPEEPLYAQV
+1665 
-1679 AKKVSAKI
+1679 
-1687 DQLNESAS
+1687 
-1695 AINRKIDRI
+1695 
-1704 NKIASAGKG
+1704 
-1713 VGGFSGAGQSA
+1713 
-1724 SPEEP
+1724 
-1729 IYAQVAKKVSAKI
+1729 
-1742 DQLNES
+1742 
-1748 ASAINRKID
+1748 SAINRKID

-1785 ATIDFDEANQAGFS
+1785 ATIDFDETNQAGFP

-1806 NDLSKVGLSREQ
+1806 NDLSKVGLSREE

-1826 LNQAVSEAKAGHF
+1826 LNQAVSEAKTGHF
-1839 DKLEQKIDELKD
+1839 GNLEQKIDELKD

-1858 KLWVESAKQVP
+1858 KLWVESTKQVP

-1889 NVQSGTINE
+1889 NVQNGAINE
-1898 KATGMLTQKNPE
+1898 RATGMLTQKNPE
-1910 WLKLVNDKIVAH
+1910 WLKLVNNKIVAH
-1922 NVGSAHLSE
+1922 NVGSTHLSE

-1957 AVKDIKSSFVQFL
+1957 AVKDIKSNFVQFL
-1970 TNTFSTGSYSLMKAN
+1970 TNVFSTGSYSLMKAN
-1985 VEHGVKNTTKG
+1985 VEHGVKNTTKS

>member
-11 TPDQTLNQTD
+11 TPDQTLNPTD

-31 QAAFIKVDNAVAS
+31 QVAFLKVDSAVAS

-84 KNQYFSDFIN
+84 KNQYFSEFIN

-192 DEFLKARQEAE
+192 DESLKERQEAE
-203 KNAEPTGGDWLDI
+203 KNAEPAGGDWLDI

-243 QNIATTTTD
+243 QNLATTTTD

-285 VADKDP
+285 VADIDP

-309 MGSHSGI
+309 MGGHSNI

-335 DWNATVGYKNQQGSN
+335 DWNATVGYKNQQGNN
-350 VATLINAHLNN
+350 VATLINAHLRN

-369 NENGI
+369 NEEGI

-408 LAQNNAKLDNL
+408 LAQNNARLDSL

-424 EKFQTEIGNFQKDR
+424 EKFQTEIEDFQKDR
-438 KAYLDALGSD
+438 KAYLDALGND

-462 LVTEFGNGEVSYTLK
+462 LVTEFGNGELSYTLK

-493 TLQGSLKYDGVM
+493 TLQGNLKYDGVM
-505 FVDYSNF
+505 FVNYSNF
-512 KYTNVSK
+512 KYTNASK

-534 EANFSKVAVFN
+534 EANLSKVAVFN

-564 KLWAKGLSP
+564 KLLAKGLSP

-592 KVSNFNKAVAE
+592 KVSNLNQAVAE

-616 QKDLEKSLRK
+616 QKDLEKSIRK
-626 RESLEKE
+626 REHLEKE
-633 VAKKLESRNDNKNRM
+633 VAKKLESRNENKNRM

-666 KEASKEARAAAFD
+666 QEASKEARAVAFD
-679 PNLKGVRSEL
+679 PNLKGIRSEL

-729 DSVKDLGINPEWI
+729 DSMKDLGINPEWI

-777 KDVIINQ
+777 KDVSINQ

-790 DNLNQAVSETKLT
+790 DNLNQAVSEAKLT

-818 LSLDLGKNSDLQFV
+818 LSLDQKNESFNVGKDSDLQSV
-832 RDGVRGTLV
+832 RDSVRGTLV

-848 EATTLT
+848 EATKLS

-869 GKSNNNNNGLKNNE
+869 GKSNSNGLKNNE

-888 QVNKKKAGQATS
+888 QVNKKKAGQVAS

-908 VARKMSVKIDQLN
+908 VNKKKTGQAASPEESIYTQVAKKVSAKIDQLN
-921 EAASAINRKIDRI
+921 EVTSKINRKIDRI

-947 SGAGQSA
+947 SG
-954 SPEEPIYAQVAKKV
+954 
-968 SAKIDQLNES
+968 
-978 ASAINRKID
+978 
-987 RINKIASAGK
+987 
-997 GVGGFSGAGQSAS
+997 VG
-1010 PEEPIYAQVAKKVR
+1010 R
-1024 AKIDQLNESA
+1024 
-1034 SAINR
+1034 
-1039 KMDRINKIASAGK
+1039 
-1052 GVGGFR
+1052 
-1058 GAGQSASPEEPIYAQ
+1058 
-1073 VAKKVRAKIDQ
+1073 
-1084 LNESASAINRK
+1084 
-1095 MDRIN
+1095 
-1100 KIASAGKGVGGFS
+1100 
-1113 GAGQSASPEE
+1113 
-1123 PLYAQVAKKV
+1123 
-1133 RAKIDQLN
+1133 
-1141 ESASAINRKID
+1141 
-1152 RINKIAS
+1152 
-1159 AGKGVGGFRGA
+1159 
-1170 GQSASPEEPI
+1170 
-1180 YAQVAKKV
+1180 
-1188 SAKIDQLN
+1188 
-1196 ESASAINRKM
+1196 
-1206 DRINKIASAGKGVGG
+1206 
-1221 FSGAGQSASPEE
+1221 
-1233 PLYAQVA
+1233 
-1240 KKVSAKIDQLN
+1240 
-1251 ESASAINRKIDRI
+1251 
-1264 NKIASAGKGVGGFS
+1264 
-1278 GAGQS
+1278 
-1283 ASPEE
+1283 
-1288 PLYAQVAK
+1288 
-1296 KVRAKIDQLNESA
+1296 
-1309 SAINRKMDRINKIA
+1309 
-1323 SAGKGVG
+1323 
-1330 GFRGAGQSASPE
+1330 
-1342 EPLYAQVAK
+1342 
-1351 KVSAKIDQLN
+1351 
-1361 ESASAINRKIDR
+1361 
-1373 INKIASAGKGVG
+1373 
-1385 GFRGAGQS
+1385 
-1393 ASPEEPLYA
+1393 
-1402 QVAKKVRAKIDQ
+1402 
-1414 LNESASA
+1414 
-1421 INRKIDRINK
+1421 
-1431 IASAGKGVGG
+1431 
-1441 FRGAGQ
+1441 
-1447 SASPEEPLYAQ
+1447 
-1458 VAKKVRA
+1458 
-1465 KIDQLNESASAINR
+1465 
-1479 KIDRINK
+1479 
-1486 IASAGKGVGG
+1486 
-1496 FSGAGQSASPEE
+1496 
-1508 PLYAQVAKKVRAKID
+1508 
-1523 QLNESASAINRKMDR
+1523 
-1538 INKIA
+1538 
-1543 SAGKGVGGFRG
+1543 
-1554 AGQSASPEEPLYAQV
+1554 
-1569 AKKVSAKIDQLNE
+1569 
-1582 SASAINRKM
+1582 
-1591 DRINK
+1591 
-1596 IASAGKGVGG
+1596 
-1606 FRGAGQSASPEEP
+1606 
-1619 IYAQVAKKVSAKIDQ
+1619 
-1634 LNESASAINRKM
+1634 
-1646 DRINKIAS
+1646 
-1654 AGKGVGGFRGA
+1654 
-1665 GQSASPEEPLYAQV
+1665 
-1679 AKKVSAKI
+1679 
-1687 DQLNESAS
+1687 
-1695 AINRKIDRI
+1695 
-1704 NKIASAGKG
+1704 
-1713 VGGFSGAGQSA
+1713 
-1724 SPEEP
+1724 
-1729 IYAQVAKKVSAKI
+1729 
-1742 DQLNES
+1742 
-1748 ASAINRKID
+1748 
-1757 RINKIASAGKGVGG
+1757 
-1771 FSGAGQSASPEPIY
+1771 SASPEPIY
-1785 ATIDFDEANQAGFS
+1785 ATIDFDETNQAGFP
-1799 LRRSAAV
+1799 LRRYAGV
-1806 NDLSKVGLSREQ
+1806 DDLSKVGLSREQ
-1818 ELTRRIGD
+1818 ELTSRIGD
-1826 LNQAVSEAKAGHF
+1826 LNQAVSEAKTGHF
-1839 DKLEQKIDELKD
+1839 GKLEQKIDELKD
-1851 STKKNAL
+1851 STKKNAVN
-1858 KLWVESAKQVP
+1858 LWVESAKQVP
-1869 TGLQAKLDNYATNSH
+1869 TSLQAKLDNYATNSH

-1889 NVQSGTINE
+1889 NVKNGGINE

-1922 NVGSAHLSE
+1922 NVGSTNLSE
-1931 YDKIGFNQK
+1931 YDNIGFNQK

-1970 TNTFSTGSYSLMKAN
+1970 TNTFSTGSYSLMKA
-1985 VEHGVKNTTKG
+1985 EHGVKNINTKS

>member
-31 QAAFIKVDNAVAS
+31 QVAFIKVDNAVAS

-140 TQQIQN
+140 TQQIRN

-192 DEFLKARQEAE
+192 DESLKARQEAE
-203 KNAEPTGGDWLDI
+203 KNEEPAGGDWLDI

-243 QNIATTTTD
+243 QNLATTTTD

-262 LLDERGNFSKFT
+262 LLDERGNFFKFT

-309 MGSHSGI
+309 MGGHSNI

-361 GSGLVIAG
+361 GNGLIIAG
-369 NENGI
+369 NEDGI

-379 YLYKQDQLTG
+379 YLYKEDQLTG
-389 LKQALSQEEI
+389 LKQAMSQEEI

-408 LAQNNAKLDNL
+408 LAKNNAKLDNL

-424 EKFQTEIGNFQKDR
+424 EKFQTEIEDFQKDR
-438 KAYLDALGSD
+438 KAYLDALGND

-493 TLQGSLKYDGVM
+493 TLQGSLEYDGVM
-505 FVDYSNF
+505 FVNYSNF
-512 KYTNVSK
+512 KYTNASK
-519 SPDKGL
+519 SPDKGV
-525 GATNGVSHL
+525 GTTNGVSHL

-564 KLWAKGLSP
+564 KLLAKGLSP
-573 QEANKLIK
+573 QETNKLIK
-581 DFLNSNKELVG
+581 DFLNSNKEMVG

-616 QKDLEKSLRK
+616 QKDLEKSIRK
-626 RESLEKE
+626 REHLEKE

-666 KEASKEARAAAFD
+666 KEASKEARATAFD

-803 GNFSKVEQAL
+803 GDFSKVEQAL

-818 LSLDLGKNSDLQFV
+818 LSLDLGKNSDLQKSV
-832 RDGVRGTLV
+832 KNGVNGTLV

-864 SEKLF
+864 NEKLF
-869 GKSNNNNNGLKNNE
+869 GNSNNNNNGLKN

-888 QVNKKKAGQATS
+888 QVNKKKTGQATS

-908 VARKMSVKIDQLN
+908 I
-921 EAASAINRKIDRI
+921 
-934 NKIAS
+934 
-939 AGKGVGGF
+939 
-947 SGAGQSA
+947 
-954 SPEEPIYAQVAKKV
+954 AKKV
-968 SAKIDQLNES
+968 SAKIDQLNE
-978 ASAINRKID
+978 AT
-987 RINKIASAGK
+987 
-997 GVGGFSGAGQSAS
+997 
-1010 PEEPIYAQVAKKVR
+1010 
-1024 AKIDQLNESA
+1024 
-1034 SAINR
+1034 
-1039 KMDRINKIASAGK
+1039 
-1052 GVGGFR
+1052 
-1058 GAGQSASPEEPIYAQ
+1058 
-1073 VAKKVRAKIDQ
+1073 
-1084 LNESASAINRK
+1084 
-1095 MDRIN
+1095 
-1100 KIASAGKGVGGFS
+1100 
-1113 GAGQSASPEE
+1113 
-1123 PLYAQVAKKV
+1123 
-1133 RAKIDQLN
+1133 
-1141 ESASAINRKID
+1141 
-1152 RINKIAS
+1152 
-1159 AGKGVGGFRGA
+1159 
-1170 GQSASPEEPI
+1170 
-1180 YAQVAKKV
+1180 
-1188 SAKIDQLN
+1188 
-1196 ESASAINRKM
+1196 
-1206 DRINKIASAGKGVGG
+1206 
-1221 FSGAGQSASPEE
+1221 
-1233 PLYAQVA
+1233 
-1240 KKVSAKIDQLN
+1240 
-1251 ESASAINRKIDRI
+1251 
-1264 NKIASAGKGVGGFS
+1264 
-1278 GAGQS
+1278 
-1283 ASPEE
+1283 
-1288 PLYAQVAK
+1288 
-1296 KVRAKIDQLNESA
+1296 
-1309 SAINRKMDRINKIA
+1309 
-1323 SAGKGVG
+1323 
-1330 GFRGAGQSASPE
+1330 
-1342 EPLYAQVAK
+1342 
-1351 KVSAKIDQLN
+1351 
-1361 ESASAINRKIDR
+1361 
-1373 INKIASAGKGVG
+1373 
-1385 GFRGAGQS
+1385 
-1393 ASPEEPLYA
+1393 
-1402 QVAKKVRAKIDQ
+1402 
-1414 LNESASA
+1414 
-1421 INRKIDRINK
+1421 
-1431 IASAGKGVGG
+1431 
-1441 FRGAGQ
+1441 
-1447 SASPEEPLYAQ
+1447 
-1458 VAKKVRA
+1458 
-1465 KIDQLNESASAINR
+1465 
-1479 KIDRINK
+1479 
-1486 IASAGKGVGG
+1486 
-1496 FSGAGQSASPEE
+1496 
-1508 PLYAQVAKKVRAKID
+1508 
-1523 QLNESASAINRKMDR
+1523 
-1538 INKIA
+1538 
-1543 SAGKGVGGFRG
+1543 
-1554 AGQSASPEEPLYAQV
+1554 
-1569 AKKVSAKIDQLNE
+1569 
-1582 SASAINRKM
+1582 
-1591 DRINK
+1591 
-1596 IASAGKGVGG
+1596 
-1606 FRGAGQSASPEEP
+1606 
-1619 IYAQVAKKVSAKIDQ
+1619 
-1634 LNESASAINRKM
+1634 
-1646 DRINKIAS
+1646 
-1654 AGKGVGGFRGA
+1654 
-1665 GQSASPEEPLYAQV
+1665 
-1679 AKKVSAKI
+1679 
-1687 DQLNESAS
+1687 
-1695 AINRKIDRI
+1695 
-1704 NKIASAGKG
+1704 
-1713 VGGFSGAGQSA
+1713 
-1724 SPEEP
+1724 
-1729 IYAQVAKKVSAKI
+1729 
-1742 DQLNES
+1742 
-1748 ASAINRKID
+1748 SAINRKID

-1785 ATIDFDEANQAGFS
+1785 ATIDFDEANQAGFP
-1799 LRRSAAV
+1799 LRRYAGV
-1806 NDLSKVGLSREQ
+1806 GDLSKVGLSREQ

-1826 LNQAVSEAKAGHF
+1826 LNQAVSEAKTGHF
-1839 DKLEQKIDELKD
+1839 GKLEQKIDELKD

-1889 NVQSGTINE
+1889 NVQHGTINE

-1940 NMKDYSDSF
+1940 SMKGYSDSF

-1985 VEHGVKNTTKG
+1985 MEHGVKNTTKS

>member
-1 MTNETIDQTT
+1 MTNETIDQPTT
-11 TPDQTLNQTD
+11 LDQTPNQTD

-31 QAAFIKVDNAVAS
+31 QVAFLKVDSAVAS

-71 EEYANKAIKNPTK
+71 EEYANKAIKNPAK

-107 VDSSVDSFKKF
+107 VDSSVESFKKF

-140 TQQIQN
+140 TQQIRN

-192 DEFLKARQEAE
+192 DESLKARQEAE
-203 KNAEPTGGDWLDI
+203 KNEEPAGGDWLDI

-243 QNIATTTTD
+243 QNLATTTTD

-262 LLDERGNFSKFT
+262 LLDERGNFFKFT
-274 LGDMEM
+274 LGDVEM

-309 MGSHSGI
+309 MGGHSNI

-335 DWNATVGYKNQQGSN
+335 DWNATVGYKNQQGNN

-361 GSGLVIAG
+361 GSGLIIAG
-369 NENGI
+369 NEDGI

-379 YLYKQDQLTG
+379 YLYKEDQLTG
-389 LKQALSQEEI
+389 LKQAMSQEEI

-424 EKFQTEIGNFQKDR
+424 EKFQTEIENFQKDR
-438 KAYLDALGSD
+438 KAYLDALGND

-505 FVDYSNF
+505 FVNYSNF
-512 KYTNVSK
+512 KYTNASK
-519 SPDKGL
+519 SPNKGV

-564 KLWAKGLSP
+564 KLLAKGLSP

-610 DEVKKA
+610 DEVKRT
-616 QKDLEKSLRK
+616 QKDLEKSIRK
-626 RESLEKE
+626 REHLEKE

-689 SDKLE
+689 HDKLE
-694 NINKNLKD
+694 HINKNLKD
-702 FGKSFDELKNGKNND
+702 FGKSFDELKNGNNKD

-803 GNFSKVEQAL
+803 GDFSKVEQAL
-813 AELKN
+813 AELKS
-818 LSLDLGKNSDLQFV
+818 LSLDQKNESFNIGKNSDLQSV
-832 RDGVRGTLV
+832 RDSVRGTLV

-848 EATTLT
+848 EATTLS

-864 SEKLF
+864 NEKLF
-869 GKSNNNNNGLKNNE
+869 GNSNNNNNGLKNNE

-888 QVNKKKAGQATS
+888 QVNKKKTGQVAS

-908 VARKMSVKIDQLN
+908 VAKKVSAKIDQLN
-921 EAASAINRKIDRI
+921 EATSAINRKIDRI

-947 SGAGQSA
+947 SGAG
-954 SPEEPIYAQVAKKV
+954 
-968 SAKIDQLNES
+968 
-978 ASAINRKID
+978 R
-987 RINKIASAGK
+987 
-997 GVGGFSGAGQSAS
+997 
-1010 PEEPIYAQVAKKVR
+1010 
-1024 AKIDQLNESA
+1024 
-1034 SAINR
+1034 
-1039 KMDRINKIASAGK
+1039 
-1052 GVGGFR
+1052 
-1058 GAGQSASPEEPIYAQ
+1058 
-1073 VAKKVRAKIDQ
+1073 
-1084 LNESASAINRK
+1084 
-1095 MDRIN
+1095 
-1100 KIASAGKGVGGFS
+1100 
-1113 GAGQSASPEE
+1113 
-1123 PLYAQVAKKV
+1123 
-1133 RAKIDQLN
+1133 
-1141 ESASAINRKID
+1141 
-1152 RINKIAS
+1152 
-1159 AGKGVGGFRGA
+1159 
-1170 GQSASPEEPI
+1170 
-1180 YAQVAKKV
+1180 
-1188 SAKIDQLN
+1188 
-1196 ESASAINRKM
+1196 
-1206 DRINKIASAGKGVGG
+1206 
-1221 FSGAGQSASPEE
+1221 
-1233 PLYAQVA
+1233 
-1240 KKVSAKIDQLN
+1240 
-1251 ESASAINRKIDRI
+1251 
-1264 NKIASAGKGVGGFS
+1264 
-1278 GAGQS
+1278 
-1283 ASPEE
+1283 
-1288 PLYAQVAK
+1288 
-1296 KVRAKIDQLNESA
+1296 
-1309 SAINRKMDRINKIA
+1309 
-1323 SAGKGVG
+1323 
-1330 GFRGAGQSASPE
+1330 
-1342 EPLYAQVAK
+1342 
-1351 KVSAKIDQLN
+1351 
-1361 ESASAINRKIDR
+1361 
-1373 INKIASAGKGVG
+1373 
-1385 GFRGAGQS
+1385 
-1393 ASPEEPLYA
+1393 
-1402 QVAKKVRAKIDQ
+1402 
-1414 LNESASA
+1414 
-1421 INRKIDRINK
+1421 
-1431 IASAGKGVGG
+1431 
-1441 FRGAGQ
+1441 
-1447 SASPEEPLYAQ
+1447 
-1458 VAKKVRA
+1458 
-1465 KIDQLNESASAINR
+1465 
-1479 KIDRINK
+1479 
-1486 IASAGKGVGG
+1486 
-1496 FSGAGQSASPEE
+1496 
-1508 PLYAQVAKKVRAKID
+1508 
-1523 QLNESASAINRKMDR
+1523 
-1538 INKIA
+1538 
-1543 SAGKGVGGFRG
+1543 
-1554 AGQSASPEEPLYAQV
+1554 
-1569 AKKVSAKIDQLNE
+1569 
-1582 SASAINRKM
+1582 
-1591 DRINK
+1591 
-1596 IASAGKGVGG
+1596 
-1606 FRGAGQSASPEEP
+1606 
-1619 IYAQVAKKVSAKIDQ
+1619 
-1634 LNESASAINRKM
+1634 
-1646 DRINKIAS
+1646 
-1654 AGKGVGGFRGA
+1654 
-1665 GQSASPEEPLYAQV
+1665 
-1679 AKKVSAKI
+1679 
-1687 DQLNESAS
+1687 
-1695 AINRKIDRI
+1695 
-1704 NKIASAGKG
+1704 
-1713 VGGFSGAGQSA
+1713 
-1724 SPEEP
+1724 
-1729 IYAQVAKKVSAKI
+1729 
-1742 DQLNES
+1742 
-1748 ASAINRKID
+1748 
-1757 RINKIASAGKGVGG
+1757 
-1771 FSGAGQSASPEPIY
+1771 SASPEPIY
-1785 ATIDFDEANQAGFS
+1785 ATIDFDEANQAGFP

-1818 ELTRRIGD
+1818 ELTSRIGD
-1826 LNQAVSEAKAGHF
+1826 LNQAVSEAKTGHF

-1858 KLWVESAKQVP
+1858 KLWTESAKQVP

-1889 NVQSGTINE
+1889 NVKDGTINE

-1922 NVGSAHLSE
+1922 NVGSTPLSE

-1985 VEHGVKNTTKG
+1985 VEHGVKNTTKS

>member
-11 TPDQTLNQTD
+11 TPDQTPNQTD

-31 QAAFIKVDNAVAS
+31 QVAFIKVDNAVAS

-71 EEYANKAIKNPTK
+71 EEYANKAIKNPAK

-107 VDSSVDSFKKF
+107 VDSSVESFKKF

-179 NQIRSDEKFMGVF
+179 NQIRSDQKFMGVF
-192 DEFLKARQEAE
+192 DESLKERQEAE
-203 KNAEPTGGDWLDI
+203 KNAEPAGGDWLDI

-243 QNIATTTTD
+243 QNLATTTTD

-309 MGSHSGI
+309 MGGHSNI

-335 DWNATVGYKNQQGSN
+335 DWNATVGYKNQQGNN

-369 NENGI
+369 NEDGI

-379 YLYKQDQLTG
+379 YLYKEDQLTG
-389 LKQALSQEEI
+389 LKQAMSQEEI

-408 LAQNNAKLDNL
+408 LAKNNAKLDNL

-424 EKFQTEIGNFQKDR
+424 EKFQTEIENFQKDR
-438 KAYLDALGSD
+438 KAYLDALGND

-505 FVDYSNF
+505 FVNYSNF
-512 KYTNVSK
+512 KYTNASK
-519 SPDKGL
+519 SPNKGV

-534 EANFSKVAVFN
+534 EANLSKVAVFN

-564 KLWAKGLSP
+564 KLWARGLSP

-581 DFLNSNKELVG
+581 DFLNSNKEMVR

-626 RESLEKE
+626 REHLEKE

-666 KEASKEARAAAFD
+666 QEASKEARAAAFD

-803 GNFSKVEQAL
+803 GDFSKVEQAL
-813 AELKN
+813 AELKS
-818 LSLDLGKNSDLQFV
+818 LSLDQKNESFNVGKNSDLQSV
-832 RDGVRGTLV
+832 RDSVRGTLV

-848 EATTLT
+848 EATKLS

-869 GKSNNNNNGLKNNE
+869 GNSNNNNNGLKNNT

-888 QVNKKKAGQATS
+888 QVNKKKTGQATS

-908 VARKMSVKIDQLN
+908 VAKKVSAKIDQLN
-921 EAASAINRKIDRI
+921 EATSAINRKIDRI

-947 SGAGQSA
+947 SGAGRSA
-954 SPEEPIYAQVAKKV
+954 SPE
-968 SAKIDQLNES
+968 
-978 ASAINRKID
+978 
-987 RINKIASAGK
+987 
-997 GVGGFSGAGQSAS
+997 
-1010 PEEPIYAQVAKKVR
+1010 
-1024 AKIDQLNESA
+1024 
-1034 SAINR
+1034 
-1039 KMDRINKIASAGK
+1039 
-1052 GVGGFR
+1052 
-1058 GAGQSASPEEPIYAQ
+1058 
-1073 VAKKVRAKIDQ
+1073 
-1084 LNESASAINRK
+1084 
-1095 MDRIN
+1095 
-1100 KIASAGKGVGGFS
+1100 
-1113 GAGQSASPEE
+1113 
-1123 PLYAQVAKKV
+1123 
-1133 RAKIDQLN
+1133 
-1141 ESASAINRKID
+1141 
-1152 RINKIAS
+1152 
-1159 AGKGVGGFRGA
+1159 
-1170 GQSASPEEPI
+1170 
-1180 YAQVAKKV
+1180 
-1188 SAKIDQLN
+1188 
-1196 ESASAINRKM
+1196 
-1206 DRINKIASAGKGVGG
+1206 
-1221 FSGAGQSASPEE
+1221 
-1233 PLYAQVA
+1233 
-1240 KKVSAKIDQLN
+1240 
-1251 ESASAINRKIDRI
+1251 
-1264 NKIASAGKGVGGFS
+1264 
-1278 GAGQS
+1278 
-1283 ASPEE
+1283 
-1288 PLYAQVAK
+1288 
-1296 KVRAKIDQLNESA
+1296 
-1309 SAINRKMDRINKIA
+1309 
-1323 SAGKGVG
+1323 
-1330 GFRGAGQSASPE
+1330 
-1342 EPLYAQVAK
+1342 
-1351 KVSAKIDQLN
+1351 
-1361 ESASAINRKIDR
+1361 
-1373 INKIASAGKGVG
+1373 
-1385 GFRGAGQS
+1385 
-1393 ASPEEPLYA
+1393 
-1402 QVAKKVRAKIDQ
+1402 
-1414 LNESASA
+1414 
-1421 INRKIDRINK
+1421 
-1431 IASAGKGVGG
+1431 
-1441 FRGAGQ
+1441 
-1447 SASPEEPLYAQ
+1447 
-1458 VAKKVRA
+1458 
-1465 KIDQLNESASAINR
+1465 
-1479 KIDRINK
+1479 
-1486 IASAGKGVGG
+1486 
-1496 FSGAGQSASPEE
+1496 
-1508 PLYAQVAKKVRAKID
+1508 
-1523 QLNESASAINRKMDR
+1523 
-1538 INKIA
+1538 
-1543 SAGKGVGGFRG
+1543 
-1554 AGQSASPEEPLYAQV
+1554 
-1569 AKKVSAKIDQLNE
+1569 
-1582 SASAINRKM
+1582 
-1591 DRINK
+1591 
-1596 IASAGKGVGG
+1596 
-1606 FRGAGQSASPEEP
+1606 
-1619 IYAQVAKKVSAKIDQ
+1619 
-1634 LNESASAINRKM
+1634 
-1646 DRINKIAS
+1646 
-1654 AGKGVGGFRGA
+1654 
-1665 GQSASPEEPLYAQV
+1665 
-1679 AKKVSAKI
+1679 
-1687 DQLNESAS
+1687 
-1695 AINRKIDRI
+1695 
-1704 NKIASAGKG
+1704 
-1713 VGGFSGAGQSA
+1713 
-1724 SPEEP
+1724 
-1729 IYAQVAKKVSAKI
+1729 
-1742 DQLNES
+1742 
-1748 ASAINRKID
+1748 
-1757 RINKIASAGKGVGG
+1757 
-1771 FSGAGQSASPEPIY
+1771 EPIY
-1785 ATIDFDEANQAGFS
+1785 ATIDFDEANQAGFP

-1826 LNQAVSEAKAGHF
+1826 LNQAVSEAKTGHF

-1869 TGLQAKLDNYATNSH
+1869 TSLQAKLDNYATNSH

-1889 NVQSGTINE
+1889 NVQSGAINE

-1922 NVGSAHLSE
+1922 NVGSIPLSD

-1970 TNTFSTGSYSLMKAN
+1970 TNTFSTGAYSLMKAN
-1985 VEHGVKNTTKG
+1985 AEHGVKNTTKG

>member
-11 TPDQTLNQTD
+11 TPDQTPNQTD

-31 QAAFIKVDNAVAS
+31 QVAFIKVGNAVAS

-71 EEYANKAIKNPTK
+71 EEYANKAIKNPAK

-107 VDSSVDSFKKF
+107 VDSSVESFKKF

-134 DPSKIN
+134 DPSQIN
-140 TQQIQN
+140 TQQIRN

-179 NQIRSDEKFMGVF
+179 NQIRSDQKFMGVF
-192 DEFLKARQEAE
+192 DESLKARQEAE
-203 KNAEPTGGDWLDI
+203 KNAEPSGGDWLDI

-243 QNIATTTTD
+243 QNLATTTTD

-309 MGSHSGI
+309 MGSHSSI

-335 DWNATVGYKNQQGSN
+335 DWNATVGYKNQQGNN
-350 VATLINAHLNN
+350 VATLINTHLNN

-379 YLYKQDQLTG
+379 YLYKEDQLTG

-408 LAQNNAKLDNL
+408 LAKNNAKLDNL

-424 EKFQTEIGNFQKDR
+424 EKFQTEIENFQKDR
-438 KAYLDALGSD
+438 KAYLDALGND

-487 DGETKT
+487 DGEVKT

-512 KYTNVSK
+512 KYTNASK
-519 SPDKGL
+519 SPDKGV

-564 KLWAKGLSP
+564 KLLAKGLSP

-626 RESLEKE
+626 REHLEKE

-679 PNLKGVRSEL
+679 PNLKGIRSEL

-702 FGKSFDELKNGKNND
+702 FGKSFDDFKNGKND

-756 NGKNKDFSK
+756 NGKNNDFSK

-790 DNLNQAVSETKLT
+790 GNLNQAVSETKLT
-803 GNFSKVEQAL
+803 GDFSKVEQAL
-813 AELKN
+813 AELKS
-818 LSLDLGKNSDLQFV
+818 LSLDLGKNSDLQKSV
-832 RDGVRGTLV
+832 KNGVNGTLV

-864 SEKLF
+864 NEKLF
-869 GKSNNNNNGLKNNE
+869 GNSNNNNNGLKNNT

-888 QVNKKKAGQATS
+888 QVNKKKTGQATS

-908 VARKMSVKIDQLN
+908 VAKKVNARIDRLNKIASTINGKIDQLN
-921 EAASAINRKIDRI
+921 RTASAN
-934 NKIAS
+934 
-939 AGKGVGGF
+939 
-947 SGAGQSA
+947 
-954 SPEEPIYAQVAKKV
+954 
-968 SAKIDQLNES
+968 
-978 ASAINRKID
+978 
-987 RINKIASAGK
+987 
-997 GVGGFSGAGQSAS
+997 
-1010 PEEPIYAQVAKKVR
+1010 
-1024 AKIDQLNESA
+1024 
-1034 SAINR
+1034 
-1039 KMDRINKIASAGK
+1039 
-1052 GVGGFR
+1052 
-1058 GAGQSASPEEPIYAQ
+1058 
-1073 VAKKVRAKIDQ
+1073 
-1084 LNESASAINRK
+1084 
-1095 MDRIN
+1095 
-1100 KIASAGKGVGGFS
+1100 
-1113 GAGQSASPEE
+1113 
-1123 PLYAQVAKKV
+1123 
-1133 RAKIDQLN
+1133 
-1141 ESASAINRKID
+1141 
-1152 RINKIAS
+1152 
-1159 AGKGVGGFRGA
+1159 
-1170 GQSASPEEPI
+1170 
-1180 YAQVAKKV
+1180 
-1188 SAKIDQLN
+1188 
-1196 ESASAINRKM
+1196 
-1206 DRINKIASAGKGVGG
+1206 
-1221 FSGAGQSASPEE
+1221 
-1233 PLYAQVA
+1233 
-1240 KKVSAKIDQLN
+1240 
-1251 ESASAINRKIDRI
+1251 
-1264 NKIASAGKGVGGFS
+1264 
-1278 GAGQS
+1278 
-1283 ASPEE
+1283 
-1288 PLYAQVAK
+1288 
-1296 KVRAKIDQLNESA
+1296 
-1309 SAINRKMDRINKIA
+1309 
-1323 SAGKGVG
+1323 
-1330 GFRGAGQSASPE
+1330 
-1342 EPLYAQVAK
+1342 
-1351 KVSAKIDQLN
+1351 
-1361 ESASAINRKIDR
+1361 
-1373 INKIASAGKGVG
+1373 
-1385 GFRGAGQS
+1385 
-1393 ASPEEPLYA
+1393 
-1402 QVAKKVRAKIDQ
+1402 
-1414 LNESASA
+1414 
-1421 INRKIDRINK
+1421 
-1431 IASAGKGVGG
+1431 
-1441 FRGAGQ
+1441 
-1447 SASPEEPLYAQ
+1447 
-1458 VAKKVRA
+1458 
-1465 KIDQLNESASAINR
+1465 
-1479 KIDRINK
+1479 
-1486 IASAGKGVGG
+1486 
-1496 FSGAGQSASPEE
+1496 
-1508 PLYAQVAKKVRAKID
+1508 
-1523 QLNESASAINRKMDR
+1523 
-1538 INKIA
+1538 
-1543 SAGKGVGGFRG
+1543 
-1554 AGQSASPEEPLYAQV
+1554 
-1569 AKKVSAKIDQLNE
+1569 
-1582 SASAINRKM
+1582 
-1591 DRINK
+1591 
-1596 IASAGKGVGG
+1596 
-1606 FRGAGQSASPEEP
+1606 
-1619 IYAQVAKKVSAKIDQ
+1619 
-1634 LNESASAINRKM
+1634 
-1646 DRINKIAS
+1646 
-1654 AGKGVGGFRGA
+1654 
-1665 GQSASPEEPLYAQV
+1665 
-1679 AKKVSAKI
+1679 
-1687 DQLNESAS
+1687 
-1695 AINRKIDRI
+1695 
-1704 NKIASAGKG
+1704 
-1713 VGGFSGAGQSA
+1713 
-1724 SPEEP
+1724 
-1729 IYAQVAKKVSAKI
+1729 
-1742 DQLNES
+1742 
-1748 ASAINRKID
+1748 
-1757 RINKIASAGKGVGG
+1757 KGVGG

-1785 ATIDFDEANQAGFS
+1785 ATIDFDEANQAGFP

-1826 LNQAVSEAKAGHF
+1826 LNQAVSEAKTGHF
-1839 DKLEQKIDELKD
+1839 DKLEQEIDELKD
-1851 STKKNAL
+1851 STKKNAV

-1869 TGLQAKLDNYATNSH
+1869 TSLQAKLDNYATNSH

-1889 NVQSGTINE
+1889 NVQSGAINE
-1898 KATGMLTQKNPE
+1898 RATGMLTQKNPE
-1910 WLKLVNDKIVAH
+1910 WLKIVNDKIVAH

-1957 AVKDIKSSFVQFL
+1957 AVKDIKSNFVQFL
-1970 TNTFSTGSYSLMKAN
+1970 TNAFSTGSYSLMKAN
-1985 VEHGVKNTTKG
+1985 VEHGVKNTTKS

>member
-11 TPDQTLNQTD
+11 TPDQTLNPTD

-31 QAAFIKVDNAVAS
+31 QVAFLKVDSAVAL

-71 EEYANKAIKNPTK
+71 EEYANKAIKNPAK

-140 TQQIQN
+140 TRTIRN

-179 NQIRSDEKFMGVF
+179 NQIRSDQKFMGVF
-192 DEFLKARQEAE
+192 DESLKERQEAE
-203 KNAEPTGGDWLDI
+203 KNAEPAGGDWFDI

-243 QNIATTTTD
+243 QNLATTATD
-252 IQGLPPEARD
+252 IQGLPPESRD

-285 VADKDP
+285 VADIDP

-309 MGSHSGI
+309 MGSHSSI

-324 YGDNGG
+324 YGGNGG
-330 PEARH
+330 PGARH

-369 NENGI
+369 NEDGI

-379 YLYKQDQLTG
+379 YLYKEDQLTG
-389 LKQALSQEEI
+389 LKQAMSQEEI

-408 LAQNNAKLDNL
+408 LARNNAKLDNL

-424 EKFQTEIGNFQKDR
+424 EKFQTEIENFQKDR
-438 KAYLDALGSD
+438 KAYLDALGND
-448 HIAFVSKKD
+448 HVAFVSKKD

-512 KYTNVSK
+512 KYTNASK
-519 SPDKGL
+519 SPDKGV

-564 KLWAKGLSP
+564 KLWTKGLSP

-581 DFLNSNKELVG
+581 DFLNSNKEMVG

-610 DEVKKA
+610 DGVKKA

-626 RESLEKE
+626 REHLEKE

-679 PNLKGVRSEL
+679 PNLKGIRSEL

-702 FGKSFDELKNGKNND
+702 FGKSFDDFKNGKNND
-717 FSKAEETLKALK
+717 FSKAEETLKTLK
-729 DSVKDLGINPEWI
+729 DSMKDLGINPEWI

-790 DNLNQAVSETKLT
+790 ENLNQAVSETKLT

-813 AELKN
+813 AELKS
-818 LSLDLGKNSDLQFV
+818 LSLDLGKNSDLQKSV
-832 RDGVRGTLV
+832 KNGVNGTLV

-864 SEKLF
+864 NEKLF
-869 GKSNNNNNGLKNNE
+869 GNSNNNNNGLKNNT

-888 QVNKKKAGQATS
+888 QVNKKKTGQAAS

-908 VARKMSVKIDQLN
+908 VAKKVSAKIDQLN
-921 EAASAINRKIDRI
+921 EATSAINRKIDRI

-947 SGAGQSA
+947 SGAG
-954 SPEEPIYAQVAKKV
+954 
-968 SAKIDQLNES
+968 
-978 ASAINRKID
+978 R
-987 RINKIASAGK
+987 
-997 GVGGFSGAGQSAS
+997 
-1010 PEEPIYAQVAKKVR
+1010 
-1024 AKIDQLNESA
+1024 
-1034 SAINR
+1034 
-1039 KMDRINKIASAGK
+1039 
-1052 GVGGFR
+1052 
-1058 GAGQSASPEEPIYAQ
+1058 
-1073 VAKKVRAKIDQ
+1073 
-1084 LNESASAINRK
+1084 
-1095 MDRIN
+1095 
-1100 KIASAGKGVGGFS
+1100 
-1113 GAGQSASPEE
+1113 
-1123 PLYAQVAKKV
+1123 
-1133 RAKIDQLN
+1133 
-1141 ESASAINRKID
+1141 
-1152 RINKIAS
+1152 
-1159 AGKGVGGFRGA
+1159 
-1170 GQSASPEEPI
+1170 
-1180 YAQVAKKV
+1180 
-1188 SAKIDQLN
+1188 
-1196 ESASAINRKM
+1196 
-1206 DRINKIASAGKGVGG
+1206 
-1221 FSGAGQSASPEE
+1221 
-1233 PLYAQVA
+1233 
-1240 KKVSAKIDQLN
+1240 
-1251 ESASAINRKIDRI
+1251 
-1264 NKIASAGKGVGGFS
+1264 
-1278 GAGQS
+1278 
-1283 ASPEE
+1283 
-1288 PLYAQVAK
+1288 
-1296 KVRAKIDQLNESA
+1296 
-1309 SAINRKMDRINKIA
+1309 
-1323 SAGKGVG
+1323 
-1330 GFRGAGQSASPE
+1330 
-1342 EPLYAQVAK
+1342 
-1351 KVSAKIDQLN
+1351 
-1361 ESASAINRKIDR
+1361 
-1373 INKIASAGKGVG
+1373 
-1385 GFRGAGQS
+1385 
-1393 ASPEEPLYA
+1393 
-1402 QVAKKVRAKIDQ
+1402 
-1414 LNESASA
+1414 
-1421 INRKIDRINK
+1421 
-1431 IASAGKGVGG
+1431 
-1441 FRGAGQ
+1441 
-1447 SASPEEPLYAQ
+1447 
-1458 VAKKVRA
+1458 
-1465 KIDQLNESASAINR
+1465 
-1479 KIDRINK
+1479 
-1486 IASAGKGVGG
+1486 
-1496 FSGAGQSASPEE
+1496 
-1508 PLYAQVAKKVRAKID
+1508 
-1523 QLNESASAINRKMDR
+1523 
-1538 INKIA
+1538 
-1543 SAGKGVGGFRG
+1543 
-1554 AGQSASPEEPLYAQV
+1554 
-1569 AKKVSAKIDQLNE
+1569 
-1582 SASAINRKM
+1582 
-1591 DRINK
+1591 
-1596 IASAGKGVGG
+1596 
-1606 FRGAGQSASPEEP
+1606 
-1619 IYAQVAKKVSAKIDQ
+1619 
-1634 LNESASAINRKM
+1634 
-1646 DRINKIAS
+1646 
-1654 AGKGVGGFRGA
+1654 
-1665 GQSASPEEPLYAQV
+1665 
-1679 AKKVSAKI
+1679 
-1687 DQLNESAS
+1687 
-1695 AINRKIDRI
+1695 
-1704 NKIASAGKG
+1704 
-1713 VGGFSGAGQSA
+1713 
-1724 SPEEP
+1724 
-1729 IYAQVAKKVSAKI
+1729 
-1742 DQLNES
+1742 
-1748 ASAINRKID
+1748 
-1757 RINKIASAGKGVGG
+1757 
-1771 FSGAGQSASPEPIY
+1771 SASPEPIY
-1785 ATIDFDEANQAGFS
+1785 ATIDFDETNQAGFP

-1806 NDLSKVGLSREQ
+1806 NDLSKVGLSREE

-1826 LNQAVSEAKAGHF
+1826 LNQAVSEAKIGHF
-1839 DKLEQKIDELKD
+1839 GNLEQKIDELKD

-1869 TGLQAKLDNYATNSH
+1869 TSLQAKLDNYATNSH

-1889 NVQSGTINE
+1889 NVQHGAINE

-1922 NVGSAHLSE
+1922 NVGSIPLSD

-1957 AVKDIKSSFVQFL
+1957 AVKDIKSNFVQFL
-1970 TNTFSTGSYSLMKAN
+1970 TNAFSTGSYNLMKAN
-1985 VEHGVKNTTKG
+1985 VEHGVKNTTKS

>member
-11 TPDQTLNQTD
+11 TPDQTLNPTD
-21 FVPQRFINNL
+21 FVPQQFINNL
-31 QAAFIKVDNAVAS
+31 QVAFLKVDNAVAS

-71 EEYANKAIKNPTK
+71 EEYANKAIKNPSK

-140 TQQIQN
+140 TQTIRN

-179 NQIRSDEKFMGVF
+179 NQIRSDQKFMGVF
-192 DEFLKARQEAE
+192 DESLKERQEAE
-203 KNAEPTGGDWLDI
+203 KNAEPAGDWLDI

-224 KQSSDLKETLHQE
+224 KQSSDLKETLNQE
-237 PRPDFE
+237 PVPHVQPD
-243 QNIATTTTD
+243 IATTTTD
-252 IQGLPPEARD
+252 IQGLPPESRD

-285 VADKDP
+285 VADIDP

-309 MGSHSGI
+309 MGSHNGI

-324 YGDNGG
+324 YAGNGG
-330 PEARH
+330 FGAKH
-335 DWNATVGYKNQQGSN
+335 DWNATVGYKDQQGNN
-350 VATLINAHLNN
+350 VATIINVHMKN

-369 NENGI
+369 GEKGI
-374 KNPSF
+374 NNPSF
-379 YLYKQDQLTG
+379 YLYKEDQLTG

-399 QNKVDFMEF
+399 RNKIDFMEF

-424 EKFQTEIGNFQKDR
+424 EKFQTEIEYFQKDR
-438 KAYLDALGSD
+438 KAYLDALGND
-448 HIAFVSKKD
+448 HVAFVSKKD
-457 PKHLA
+457 NKHLA
-462 LVTEFGNGEVSYTLK
+462 LITDFGNGEVSYTLK

-487 DGETKT
+487 DGEVKT
-493 TLQGSLKYDGVM
+493 TLQGSLKYDGMM

-512 KYTNVSK
+512 KYTNASK
-519 SPDKGL
+519 SPDKGV

-626 RESLEKE
+626 REHLEKE
-633 VAKKLESRNDNKNRM
+633 VAKKLESKNDNKNRM

-666 KEASKEARAAAFD
+666 KEASKEARVAAFD

-756 NGKNKDFSK
+756 NGKNNDFSK

-803 GNFSKVEQAL
+803 GDFSKVEQAL

-818 LSLDLGKNSDLQFV
+818 LSLDQKNESFNVGKNSDLQFV
-832 RDGVRGTLV
+832 RDSVRGTLV

-848 EATTLT
+848 EATKLS

-869 GKSNNNNNGLKNNE
+869 GKSNSNGLKNNE

-888 QVNKKKAGQATS
+888 QVNKKKAGQVAS

-908 VARKMSVKIDQLN
+908 VAKKVSAKIDQLN
-921 EAASAINRKIDRI
+921 EATSAINRKIDRI

-947 SGAGQSA
+947 SGAGRSA
-954 SPEEPIYAQVAKKV
+954 SPE
-968 SAKIDQLNES
+968 
-978 ASAINRKID
+978 
-987 RINKIASAGK
+987 
-997 GVGGFSGAGQSAS
+997 
-1010 PEEPIYAQVAKKVR
+1010 
-1024 AKIDQLNESA
+1024 
-1034 SAINR
+1034 
-1039 KMDRINKIASAGK
+1039 
-1052 GVGGFR
+1052 
-1058 GAGQSASPEEPIYAQ
+1058 
-1073 VAKKVRAKIDQ
+1073 
-1084 LNESASAINRK
+1084 
-1095 MDRIN
+1095 
-1100 KIASAGKGVGGFS
+1100 
-1113 GAGQSASPEE
+1113 
-1123 PLYAQVAKKV
+1123 
-1133 RAKIDQLN
+1133 
-1141 ESASAINRKID
+1141 
-1152 RINKIAS
+1152 
-1159 AGKGVGGFRGA
+1159 
-1170 GQSASPEEPI
+1170 
-1180 YAQVAKKV
+1180 
-1188 SAKIDQLN
+1188 
-1196 ESASAINRKM
+1196 
-1206 DRINKIASAGKGVGG
+1206 
-1221 FSGAGQSASPEE
+1221 
-1233 PLYAQVA
+1233 
-1240 KKVSAKIDQLN
+1240 
-1251 ESASAINRKIDRI
+1251 
-1264 NKIASAGKGVGGFS
+1264 
-1278 GAGQS
+1278 
-1283 ASPEE
+1283 
-1288 PLYAQVAK
+1288 
-1296 KVRAKIDQLNESA
+1296 
-1309 SAINRKMDRINKIA
+1309 
-1323 SAGKGVG
+1323 
-1330 GFRGAGQSASPE
+1330 
-1342 EPLYAQVAK
+1342 
-1351 KVSAKIDQLN
+1351 
-1361 ESASAINRKIDR
+1361 
-1373 INKIASAGKGVG
+1373 
-1385 GFRGAGQS
+1385 
-1393 ASPEEPLYA
+1393 
-1402 QVAKKVRAKIDQ
+1402 
-1414 LNESASA
+1414 
-1421 INRKIDRINK
+1421 
-1431 IASAGKGVGG
+1431 
-1441 FRGAGQ
+1441 
-1447 SASPEEPLYAQ
+1447 
-1458 VAKKVRA
+1458 
-1465 KIDQLNESASAINR
+1465 
-1479 KIDRINK
+1479 
-1486 IASAGKGVGG
+1486 
-1496 FSGAGQSASPEE
+1496 
-1508 PLYAQVAKKVRAKID
+1508 
-1523 QLNESASAINRKMDR
+1523 
-1538 INKIA
+1538 
-1543 SAGKGVGGFRG
+1543 
-1554 AGQSASPEEPLYAQV
+1554 
-1569 AKKVSAKIDQLNE
+1569 
-1582 SASAINRKM
+1582 
-1591 DRINK
+1591 
-1596 IASAGKGVGG
+1596 
-1606 FRGAGQSASPEEP
+1606 
-1619 IYAQVAKKVSAKIDQ
+1619 
-1634 LNESASAINRKM
+1634 
-1646 DRINKIAS
+1646 
-1654 AGKGVGGFRGA
+1654 
-1665 GQSASPEEPLYAQV
+1665 
-1679 AKKVSAKI
+1679 
-1687 DQLNESAS
+1687 
-1695 AINRKIDRI
+1695 
-1704 NKIASAGKG
+1704 
-1713 VGGFSGAGQSA
+1713 
-1724 SPEEP
+1724 
-1729 IYAQVAKKVSAKI
+1729 
-1742 DQLNES
+1742 
-1748 ASAINRKID
+1748 
-1757 RINKIASAGKGVGG
+1757 
-1771 FSGAGQSASPEPIY
+1771 EPIY
-1785 ATIDFDEANQAGFS
+1785 ATIDFDEANQAGFP
-1799 LRRSAAV
+1799 LRRSAGV
-1806 NDLSKVGLSREQ
+1806 GDLSKVGLSREQ

-1826 LNQAVSEAKAGHF
+1826 LSQAVSEAKTGHF
-1839 DKLEQKIDELKD
+1839 GKLEQKIDELKD

-1858 KLWVESAKQVP
+1858 KLYAESTKQVP
-1869 TGLQAKLDNYATNSH
+1869 ASLQAKLDNYATNSH

-1889 NVQSGTINE
+1889 NVKNGTVNE

-1922 NVGSAHLSE
+1922 NVGSIPLSD

-1970 TNTFSTGSYSLMKAN
+1970 TNTFSAGAYSLAKAN
-1985 VEHGVKNTTKG
+1985 AELGVKNINTKS

>member
-11 TPDQTLNQTD
+11 IPDQTLNPTD

-31 QAAFIKVDNAVAS
+31 QVAFLKVDSAVAS

-134 DPSKIN
+134 DPSKID
-140 TQQIQN
+140 TQQIRN

-192 DEFLKARQEAE
+192 DESLKARQEAE
-203 KNAEPTGGDWLDI
+203 KNGEPAGGDWLDI

-224 KQSSDLKETLHQE
+224 KQSSDLKETLNQE

-243 QNIATTTTD
+243 QNIATTTTN

-285 VADKDP
+285 VADNDP

-301 NNALSSVL
+301 NNALSSML
-309 MGSHSGI
+309 MGSHSNI

-335 DWNATVGYKNQQGSN
+335 DWNATVGYKNQQGNN
-350 VATLINAHLNN
+350 VATLINAHLRN

-369 NENGI
+369 NKEGI

-399 QNKVDFMEF
+399 RNKVDFMEF
-408 LAQNNAKLDNL
+408 LVQNNARLDSL

-424 EKFQTEIGNFQKDR
+424 EKFQNEIEYFQKDR
-438 KAYLDALGSD
+438 KAYLDALGND

-462 LVTEFGNGEVSYTLK
+462 LVTEFGNGELSYTLK

-493 TLQGSLKYDGVM
+493 TLQGNLKYDGVM
-505 FVDYSNF
+505 FVNYSNF
-512 KYTNVSK
+512 KYTNASK
-519 SPDKGL
+519 SPDRGL

-534 EANFSKVAVFN
+534 EANLSKVAVFN

-573 QEANKLIK
+573 QEASKLIK

-592 KVSNFNKAVAE
+592 KVSNLNKAVAE

-616 QKDLEKSLRK
+616 QKDLEKSIRK
-626 RESLEKE
+626 REHLEKE
-633 VAKKLESRNDNKNRM
+633 VAKKLESSNDNKNRM
-648 EAKAQANSQKDKI
+648 EAKSQANSQKDKI

-666 KEASKEARAAAFD
+666 QEASKEARAAAFD
-679 PNLKGVRSEL
+679 PNLKGIRSEL

-702 FGKSFDELKNGKNND
+702 FGKSFDELKNGNNKD
-717 FSKAEETLKALK
+717 FSKAEETLKTLK
-729 DSVKDLGINPEWI
+729 DSMKDLGINPEWI

-777 KDVIINQ
+777 KDVSINQ

-790 DNLNQAVSETKLT
+790 DNLNQAVSEAKLT

-818 LSLDLGKNSDLQFV
+818 LSLDLGKNSDLQSV
-832 RDGVRGTLV
+832 RDSVRGTLV

-848 EATTLT
+848 EATKLS

-864 SEKLF
+864 NEKLF
-869 GKSNNNNNGLKNNE
+869 GNFNNNNNGLKKNE

-888 QVNKKKAGQATS
+888 QVNKKKTGQAAN
-900 PEEPIYAQ
+900 PEESIYTQ
-908 VARKMSVKIDQLN
+908 VAKKVSAKIDQLN
-921 EAASAINRKIDRI
+921 EATSKINRKIDRI

-939 AGKGVGGF
+939 AGKGVGDF
-947 SGAGQSA
+947 SG
-954 SPEEPIYAQVAKKV
+954 V
-968 SAKIDQLNES
+968 
-978 ASAINRKID
+978 
-987 RINKIASAGK
+987 
-997 GVGGFSGAGQSAS
+997 
-1010 PEEPIYAQVAKKVR
+1010 
-1024 AKIDQLNESA
+1024 
-1034 SAINR
+1034 
-1039 KMDRINKIASAGK
+1039 
-1052 GVGGFR
+1052 
-1058 GAGQSASPEEPIYAQ
+1058 
-1073 VAKKVRAKIDQ
+1073 
-1084 LNESASAINRK
+1084 
-1095 MDRIN
+1095 
-1100 KIASAGKGVGGFS
+1100 
-1113 GAGQSASPEE
+1113 
-1123 PLYAQVAKKV
+1123 
-1133 RAKIDQLN
+1133 
-1141 ESASAINRKID
+1141 
-1152 RINKIAS
+1152 
-1159 AGKGVGGFRGA
+1159 
-1170 GQSASPEEPI
+1170 
-1180 YAQVAKKV
+1180 
-1188 SAKIDQLN
+1188 
-1196 ESASAINRKM
+1196 
-1206 DRINKIASAGKGVGG
+1206 
-1221 FSGAGQSASPEE
+1221 
-1233 PLYAQVA
+1233 
-1240 KKVSAKIDQLN
+1240 
-1251 ESASAINRKIDRI
+1251 
-1264 NKIASAGKGVGGFS
+1264 
-1278 GAGQS
+1278 
-1283 ASPEE
+1283 
-1288 PLYAQVAK
+1288 
-1296 KVRAKIDQLNESA
+1296 
-1309 SAINRKMDRINKIA
+1309 
-1323 SAGKGVG
+1323 
-1330 GFRGAGQSASPE
+1330 
-1342 EPLYAQVAK
+1342 
-1351 KVSAKIDQLN
+1351 
-1361 ESASAINRKIDR
+1361 
-1373 INKIASAGKGVG
+1373 
-1385 GFRGAGQS
+1385 
-1393 ASPEEPLYA
+1393 
-1402 QVAKKVRAKIDQ
+1402 
-1414 LNESASA
+1414 
-1421 INRKIDRINK
+1421 
-1431 IASAGKGVGG
+1431 
-1441 FRGAGQ
+1441 
-1447 SASPEEPLYAQ
+1447 
-1458 VAKKVRA
+1458 
-1465 KIDQLNESASAINR
+1465 
-1479 KIDRINK
+1479 
-1486 IASAGKGVGG
+1486 
-1496 FSGAGQSASPEE
+1496 
-1508 PLYAQVAKKVRAKID
+1508 
-1523 QLNESASAINRKMDR
+1523 
-1538 INKIA
+1538 
-1543 SAGKGVGGFRG
+1543 
-1554 AGQSASPEEPLYAQV
+1554 
-1569 AKKVSAKIDQLNE
+1569 
-1582 SASAINRKM
+1582 
-1591 DRINK
+1591 
-1596 IASAGKGVGG
+1596 
-1606 FRGAGQSASPEEP
+1606 
-1619 IYAQVAKKVSAKIDQ
+1619 
-1634 LNESASAINRKM
+1634 
-1646 DRINKIAS
+1646 
-1654 AGKGVGGFRGA
+1654 
-1665 GQSASPEEPLYAQV
+1665 
-1679 AKKVSAKI
+1679 
-1687 DQLNESAS
+1687 
-1695 AINRKIDRI
+1695 
-1704 NKIASAGKG
+1704 
-1713 VGGFSGAGQSA
+1713 
-1724 SPEEP
+1724 
-1729 IYAQVAKKVSAKI
+1729 
-1742 DQLNES
+1742 
-1748 ASAINRKID
+1748 
-1757 RINKIASAGKGVGG
+1757 
-1771 FSGAGQSASPEPIY
+1771 GQSASPEPIY
-1785 ATIDFDEANQAGFS
+1785 ATIDFDEANQAGFP
-1799 LRRSAAV
+1799 LRRYAGV
-1806 NDLSKVGLSREQ
+1806 DDLSKVGLSREQ

-1826 LNQAVSEAKAGHF
+1826 LNQAVSEAKTGHF
-1839 DKLEQKIDELKD
+1839 GKLEQKIDELKD
-1851 STKKNAL
+1851 STKKNAVN
-1858 KLWVESAKQVP
+1858 LWVESAKQVP
-1869 TGLQAKLDNYATNSH
+1869 TSLQARLDNYATNSH

-1889 NVQSGTINE
+1889 NVKNGAINE

-1922 NVGSAHLSE
+1922 NVGSIPLSA

-1949 KFSTKLNN
+1949 NFSTKLNN

-1970 TNTFSTGSYSLMKAN
+1970 TNAFSTGAYNLMKAN
-1985 VEHGVKNTTKG
+1985 AEHGVKNTNTKG

>member
-1 MTNETIDQTT
+1 MTNETIDQTI
-11 TPDQTLNQTD
+11 TPDQTLNLTD

-31 QAAFIKVDNAVAS
+31 QVAFLKVDGAVAS

-50 PIVDKNDRDNRQAF
+50 PIVDKNDKDNRQAF

-71 EEYANKAIKNPTK
+71 EEYANKAIKNPAK

-140 TQQIQN
+140 TQQIRN

-192 DEFLKARQEAE
+192 DESLKARQEAE
-203 KNAEPTGGDWLDI
+203 KNGEPAGDWFDI

-224 KQSSDLKETLHQE
+224 KQSSDLKETLNQE

-243 QNIATTTTD
+243 QNLATTTTD

-285 VADKDP
+285 VADIDP

-301 NNALSSVL
+301 NNALSFML
-309 MGSHSGI
+309 MGSHSNI

-335 DWNATVGYKNQQGSN
+335 DWNATVGYKNQQGNN
-350 VATLINAHLNN
+350 VATLINVHLYN

-369 NENGI
+369 NEDGI

-379 YLYKQDQLTG
+379 YLYKEDQLTG

-408 LAQNNAKLDNL
+408 LAKNNAKLENL

-424 EKFQTEIGNFQKDR
+424 EKFQNEIEDFQKDR
-438 KAYLDALGSD
+438 KAYLDALGND

-457 PKHLA
+457 TKHSA
-462 LVTEFGNGEVSYTLK
+462 LVTEFGNGELSYTLK

-505 FVDYSNF
+505 FVNYSNF
-512 KYTNVSK
+512 KYTNASK
-519 SPDKGL
+519 SPDRGL

-534 EANFSKVAVFN
+534 EANLSKVAVFN

-564 KLWAKGLSP
+564 KLWAKGLTP
-573 QEANKLIK
+573 QEASKLIK

-592 KVSNFNKAVAE
+592 KVSNLNKAVAE

-616 QKDLEKSLRK
+616 QKDLEKSIRK
-626 RESLEKE
+626 REHLEKE

-666 KEASKEARAAAFD
+666 QEASKEARAATFD
-679 PNLKGVRSEL
+679 PNLKGIRSEL

-702 FGKSFDELKNGKNND
+702 FNKSFDELKNGNNKD
-717 FSKAEETLKALK
+717 FSKAEETLKTLK
-729 DSVKDLGINPEWI
+729 DSMKDLGINPEWI
-742 SKIENLNAALNDFK
+742 SKVENLNAALNDFK

-777 KDVIINQ
+777 KDVSINQ
-784 KITDKV
+784 EITDKV
-790 DNLNQAVSETKLT
+790 DNLNQAVSEAKLT

-818 LSLDLGKNSDLQFV
+818 LSLDQKNESFNVGKNSDLQSV
-832 RDGVRGTLV
+832 RDSVRGTLV

-848 EATTLT
+848 EATKLS

-869 GKSNNNNNGLKNNE
+869 GKSNSNGLKNNE

-888 QVNKKKAGQATS
+888 QVNKKKTEQA
-900 PEEPIYAQ
+900 
-908 VARKMSVKIDQLN
+908 
-921 EAASAINRKIDRI
+921 
-934 NKIAS
+934 
-939 AGKGVGGF
+939 
-947 SGAGQSA
+947 A

-968 SAKIDQLNES
+968 NAKIDQLNEATS
-978 ASAINRKID
+978 KINRKID
-987 RINKIASAGK
+987 R
-997 GVGGFSGAGQSAS
+997 
-1010 PEEPIYAQVAKKVR
+1010 
-1024 AKIDQLNESA
+1024 L
-1034 SAINR
+1034 
-1039 KMDRINKIASAGK
+1039 
-1052 GVGGFR
+1052 
-1058 GAGQSASPEEPIYAQ
+1058 
-1073 VAKKVRAKIDQ
+1073 
-1084 LNESASAINRK
+1084 
-1095 MDRIN
+1095 
-1100 KIASAGKGVGGFS
+1100 
-1113 GAGQSASPEE
+1113 
-1123 PLYAQVAKKV
+1123 
-1133 RAKIDQLN
+1133 
-1141 ESASAINRKID
+1141 
-1152 RINKIAS
+1152 
-1159 AGKGVGGFRGA
+1159 
-1170 GQSASPEEPI
+1170 
-1180 YAQVAKKV
+1180 
-1188 SAKIDQLN
+1188 
-1196 ESASAINRKM
+1196 
-1206 DRINKIASAGKGVGG
+1206 
-1221 FSGAGQSASPEE
+1221 
-1233 PLYAQVA
+1233 
-1240 KKVSAKIDQLN
+1240 
-1251 ESASAINRKIDRI
+1251 
-1264 NKIASAGKGVGGFS
+1264 
-1278 GAGQS
+1278 
-1283 ASPEE
+1283 
-1288 PLYAQVAK
+1288 
-1296 KVRAKIDQLNESA
+1296 
-1309 SAINRKMDRINKIA
+1309 
-1323 SAGKGVG
+1323 
-1330 GFRGAGQSASPE
+1330 
-1342 EPLYAQVAK
+1342 
-1351 KVSAKIDQLN
+1351 
-1361 ESASAINRKIDR
+1361 
-1373 INKIASAGKGVG
+1373 
-1385 GFRGAGQS
+1385 
-1393 ASPEEPLYA
+1393 
-1402 QVAKKVRAKIDQ
+1402 
-1414 LNESASA
+1414 
-1421 INRKIDRINK
+1421 
-1431 IASAGKGVGG
+1431 
-1441 FRGAGQ
+1441 
-1447 SASPEEPLYAQ
+1447 
-1458 VAKKVRA
+1458 
-1465 KIDQLNESASAINR
+1465 
-1479 KIDRINK
+1479 
-1486 IASAGKGVGG
+1486 
-1496 FSGAGQSASPEE
+1496 
-1508 PLYAQVAKKVRAKID
+1508 
-1523 QLNESASAINRKMDR
+1523 
-1538 INKIA
+1538 
-1543 SAGKGVGGFRG
+1543 
-1554 AGQSASPEEPLYAQV
+1554 
-1569 AKKVSAKIDQLNE
+1569 
-1582 SASAINRKM
+1582 
-1591 DRINK
+1591 
-1596 IASAGKGVGG
+1596 
-1606 FRGAGQSASPEEP
+1606 
-1619 IYAQVAKKVSAKIDQ
+1619 
-1634 LNESASAINRKM
+1634 
-1646 DRINKIAS
+1646 
-1654 AGKGVGGFRGA
+1654 
-1665 GQSASPEEPLYAQV
+1665 
-1679 AKKVSAKI
+1679 
-1687 DQLNESAS
+1687 
-1695 AINRKIDRI
+1695 
-1704 NKIASAGKG
+1704 
-1713 VGGFSGAGQSA
+1713 
-1724 SPEEP
+1724 
-1729 IYAQVAKKVSAKI
+1729 
-1742 DQLNES
+1742 
-1748 ASAINRKID
+1748 
-1757 RINKIASAGKGVGG
+1757 NKIASAGKGVGG

-1785 ATIDFDEANQAGFS
+1785 ATIDFDETNQAGFP
-1799 LRRSAAV
+1799 LRRYAAV
-1806 NDLSKVGLSREQ
+1806 DDLSKVGLPREQ

-1826 LNQAVSEAKAGHF
+1826 LNQAVSEAKTGHF
-1839 DKLEQKIDELKD
+1839 GNLEQKIDELKD

-1858 KLWVESAKQVP
+1858 NLWVESAKQVP
-1869 TGLQAKLDNYATNSH
+1869 TSLQAKLDNYATNSH

-1889 NVQSGTINE
+1889 NVKNGAVNE

-1922 NVGSAHLSE
+1922 NVGSIPLSD
-1931 YDKIGFNQK
+1931 YDKIVFNQK

-1970 TNTFSTGSYSLMKAN
+1970 TNTFSTGSYSLMKA
-1985 VEHGVKNTTKG
+1985 EHGVKNINTKS

>member
-11 TPDQTLNQTD
+11 TPDQTPNQTD

-31 QAAFIKVDNAVAS
+31 QVAFLKVDNAVAS

-107 VDSSVDSFKKF
+107 VDSSVESFKKF

-134 DPSKIN
+134 DPSQIN
-140 TQQIQN
+140 TQQIRN

-192 DEFLKARQEAE
+192 DESLKARQEAE
-203 KNAEPTGGDWLDI
+203 KNAEPAGGDWLDI

-243 QNIATTTTD
+243 QNIANTTTD

-285 VADKDP
+285 VADIDP

-301 NNALSSVL
+301 NNALSSML
-309 MGSHSGI
+309 MGSHNGI

-335 DWNATVGYKNQQGSN
+335 DWNATVGYKDQQGNN
-350 VATLINAHLNN
+350 VATLINAHLRN

-369 NENGI
+369 NEERI

-389 LKQALSQEEI
+389 LKQAMSQEEI

-424 EKFQTEIGNFQKDR
+424 EKFQTEIENFQKDR
-438 KAYLDALGSD
+438 KAYLDALGND
-448 HIAFVSKKD
+448 HVAFVSKKD

-462 LVTEFGNGEVSYTLK
+462 LVTEFGNGELSYTLK

-493 TLQGSLKYDGVM
+493 TLQGNLKYDGVM
-505 FVDYSNF
+505 FVNYSNF
-512 KYTNVSK
+512 KYTNASK
-519 SPDKGL
+519 SPDKGV

-534 EANFSKVAVFN
+534 EANLSKVAVFN

-564 KLWAKGLSP
+564 KLWAKGLIQ

-592 KVSNFNKAVAE
+592 KVLNLNKAVAE

-616 QKDLEKSLRK
+616 QKDLEKSIRK
-626 RESLEKE
+626 REHLEKE
-633 VAKKLESRNDNKNRM
+633 VAKKLESRNDSKNRM

-666 KEASKEARAAAFD
+666 QEASKEARATAFD
-679 PNLKGVRSEL
+679 PNLKGIRSEL

-702 FGKSFDELKNGKNND
+702 FNKSFDELKNGNNKD
-717 FSKAEETLKALK
+717 FSKAEETLKTLK
-729 DSVKDLGINPEWI
+729 DSMEGLGINPEWI

-765 VTQAKSDLENSI
+765 VIQAKSDLENSI
-777 KDVIINQ
+777 KDVSINQ

-790 DNLNQAVSETKLT
+790 DNLNQAVSEAKLT
-803 GNFSKVEQAL
+803 GNFSKVEQVL

-818 LSLDLGKNSDLQFV
+818 LSLDQIGKNSDLQSV
-832 RDGVRGTLV
+832 RDSVRGTLV

-848 EATTLT
+848 EATKLS

-864 SEKLF
+864 NEKLF
-869 GKSNNNNNGLKNNE
+869 GNSNNNNNGLKKNEEPIYAQVNKKKTGQAASPE

-888 QVNKKKAGQATS
+888 QVNKKKAGQA
-900 PEEPIYAQ
+900 
-908 VARKMSVKIDQLN
+908 
-921 EAASAINRKIDRI
+921 
-934 NKIAS
+934 
-939 AGKGVGGF
+939 
-947 SGAGQSA
+947 A
-954 SPEEPIYAQVAKKV
+954 SPEEPIYTQVAKKV
-968 SAKIDQLNES
+968 NARIDRLNKIASTINGKIDQLNRT
-978 ASAINRKID
+978 ASAN
-987 RINKIASAGK
+987 K
-997 GVGGFSGAGQSAS
+997 GVGDFSGAG
-1010 PEEPIYAQVAKKVR
+1010 R
-1024 AKIDQLNESA
+1024 
-1034 SAINR
+1034 
-1039 KMDRINKIASAGK
+1039 
-1052 GVGGFR
+1052 
-1058 GAGQSASPEEPIYAQ
+1058 
-1073 VAKKVRAKIDQ
+1073 
-1084 LNESASAINRK
+1084 
-1095 MDRIN
+1095 
-1100 KIASAGKGVGGFS
+1100 
-1113 GAGQSASPEE
+1113 
-1123 PLYAQVAKKV
+1123 
-1133 RAKIDQLN
+1133 
-1141 ESASAINRKID
+1141 
-1152 RINKIAS
+1152 
-1159 AGKGVGGFRGA
+1159 
-1170 GQSASPEEPI
+1170 
-1180 YAQVAKKV
+1180 
-1188 SAKIDQLN
+1188 
-1196 ESASAINRKM
+1196 
-1206 DRINKIASAGKGVGG
+1206 
-1221 FSGAGQSASPEE
+1221 
-1233 PLYAQVA
+1233 
-1240 KKVSAKIDQLN
+1240 
-1251 ESASAINRKIDRI
+1251 
-1264 NKIASAGKGVGGFS
+1264 
-1278 GAGQS
+1278 
-1283 ASPEE
+1283 
-1288 PLYAQVAK
+1288 
-1296 KVRAKIDQLNESA
+1296 
-1309 SAINRKMDRINKIA
+1309 
-1323 SAGKGVG
+1323 
-1330 GFRGAGQSASPE
+1330 
-1342 EPLYAQVAK
+1342 
-1351 KVSAKIDQLN
+1351 
-1361 ESASAINRKIDR
+1361 
-1373 INKIASAGKGVG
+1373 
-1385 GFRGAGQS
+1385 
-1393 ASPEEPLYA
+1393 
-1402 QVAKKVRAKIDQ
+1402 
-1414 LNESASA
+1414 
-1421 INRKIDRINK
+1421 
-1431 IASAGKGVGG
+1431 
-1441 FRGAGQ
+1441 
-1447 SASPEEPLYAQ
+1447 
-1458 VAKKVRA
+1458 
-1465 KIDQLNESASAINR
+1465 
-1479 KIDRINK
+1479 
-1486 IASAGKGVGG
+1486 
-1496 FSGAGQSASPEE
+1496 
-1508 PLYAQVAKKVRAKID
+1508 
-1523 QLNESASAINRKMDR
+1523 
-1538 INKIA
+1538 
-1543 SAGKGVGGFRG
+1543 
-1554 AGQSASPEEPLYAQV
+1554 
-1569 AKKVSAKIDQLNE
+1569 
-1582 SASAINRKM
+1582 
-1591 DRINK
+1591 
-1596 IASAGKGVGG
+1596 
-1606 FRGAGQSASPEEP
+1606 
-1619 IYAQVAKKVSAKIDQ
+1619 
-1634 LNESASAINRKM
+1634 
-1646 DRINKIAS
+1646 
-1654 AGKGVGGFRGA
+1654 
-1665 GQSASPEEPLYAQV
+1665 
-1679 AKKVSAKI
+1679 
-1687 DQLNESAS
+1687 
-1695 AINRKIDRI
+1695 
-1704 NKIASAGKG
+1704 
-1713 VGGFSGAGQSA
+1713 
-1724 SPEEP
+1724 
-1729 IYAQVAKKVSAKI
+1729 
-1742 DQLNES
+1742 
-1748 ASAINRKID
+1748 
-1757 RINKIASAGKGVGG
+1757 
-1771 FSGAGQSASPEPIY
+1771 SASPEPIY
-1785 ATIDFDEANQAGFS
+1785 ATIDFDEANQAGFP
-1799 LRRSAAV
+1799 LRRSVAV

-1826 LNQAVSEAKAGHF
+1826 LNQAVSEAKTGHF
-1839 DKLEQKIDELKD
+1839 GKLEQKIDELKD
-1851 STKKNAL
+1851 STKKNAVN
-1858 KLWVESAKQVP
+1858 LWVESAKQVP
-1869 TGLQAKLDNYATNSH
+1869 IGLQAKLDNYATNSH

-1889 NVQSGTINE
+1889 NVKNGGINE

-1922 NVGSAHLSE
+1922 NVGSIPLSD

-1970 TNTFSTGSYSLMKAN
+1970 TNTFSQGSYSLAKAN
-1985 VEHGVKNTTKG
+1985 AELGVKNINTKS

>member
-1 MTNETIDQTT
+1 MTNETINQTT
-11 TPDQTLNQTD
+11 TPDQTPNQTD

-31 QAAFIKVDNAVAS
+31 QVAFIEVDSAVAS

-50 PIVDKNDRDNRQAF
+50 PIVDKNDKDNRQAF

-71 EEYANKAIKNPTK
+71 EEYANKAIKNPAK

-140 TQQIQN
+140 TRQIRD

-192 DEFLKARQEAE
+192 DESLKERQEAE
-203 KNAEPTGGDWLDI
+203 KNAEPVGGDWLDI

-224 KQSSDLKETLHQE
+224 KQSSDLKETLNQE

-243 QNIATTTTD
+243 QNLATTTTD

-262 LLDERGNFSKFT
+262 LLDERGNFFKFT

-309 MGSHSGI
+309 MGGHSSI

-350 VATLINAHLNN
+350 VATLINAHLHN
-361 GSGLVIAG
+361 GSGLIIAG
-369 NENGI
+369 NEDGI

-379 YLYKQDQLTG
+379 YLYKEDQLTG
-389 LKQALSQEEI
+389 LKQAMSQEEI

-424 EKFQTEIGNFQKDR
+424 EKFQTEIENFQKDR
-438 KAYLDALGSD
+438 KAYLDALGND

-505 FVDYSNF
+505 FVNYSNF
-512 KYTNVSK
+512 KYTNASK
-519 SPDKGL
+519 SPDKGV

-534 EANFSKVAVFN
+534 EANLSKVAVFN

-564 KLWAKGLSP
+564 KLLAKGLSP

-581 DFLNSNKELVG
+581 DFLNSNKELLG

-626 RESLEKE
+626 REHLEKE

-717 FSKAEETLKALK
+717 SSKAEETLKALK

-790 DNLNQAVSETKLT
+790 DSLNQAVSETKLT
-803 GNFSKVEQAL
+803 GDFSKVEQAL

-818 LSLDLGKNSDLQFV
+818 LSLDLGKNSDLQKSV
-832 RDGVRGTLV
+832 KNGVNGTLV

-864 SEKLF
+864 NEKLF
-869 GKSNNNNNGLKNNE
+869 GNSNNNNNGLKN

-888 QVNKKKAGQATS
+888 QVNKKKTGQVAS

-908 VARKMSVKIDQLN
+908 VAKKVSAKIDQLN
-921 EAASAINRKIDRI
+921 EATSAINRKIDRI

-947 SGAGQSA
+947 SGAG
-954 SPEEPIYAQVAKKV
+954 
-968 SAKIDQLNES
+968 
-978 ASAINRKID
+978 R
-987 RINKIASAGK
+987 
-997 GVGGFSGAGQSAS
+997 
-1010 PEEPIYAQVAKKVR
+1010 
-1024 AKIDQLNESA
+1024 
-1034 SAINR
+1034 
-1039 KMDRINKIASAGK
+1039 
-1052 GVGGFR
+1052 
-1058 GAGQSASPEEPIYAQ
+1058 
-1073 VAKKVRAKIDQ
+1073 
-1084 LNESASAINRK
+1084 
-1095 MDRIN
+1095 
-1100 KIASAGKGVGGFS
+1100 
-1113 GAGQSASPEE
+1113 
-1123 PLYAQVAKKV
+1123 
-1133 RAKIDQLN
+1133 
-1141 ESASAINRKID
+1141 
-1152 RINKIAS
+1152 
-1159 AGKGVGGFRGA
+1159 
-1170 GQSASPEEPI
+1170 
-1180 YAQVAKKV
+1180 
-1188 SAKIDQLN
+1188 
-1196 ESASAINRKM
+1196 
-1206 DRINKIASAGKGVGG
+1206 
-1221 FSGAGQSASPEE
+1221 
-1233 PLYAQVA
+1233 
-1240 KKVSAKIDQLN
+1240 
-1251 ESASAINRKIDRI
+1251 
-1264 NKIASAGKGVGGFS
+1264 
-1278 GAGQS
+1278 
-1283 ASPEE
+1283 
-1288 PLYAQVAK
+1288 
-1296 KVRAKIDQLNESA
+1296 
-1309 SAINRKMDRINKIA
+1309 
-1323 SAGKGVG
+1323 
-1330 GFRGAGQSASPE
+1330 
-1342 EPLYAQVAK
+1342 
-1351 KVSAKIDQLN
+1351 
-1361 ESASAINRKIDR
+1361 
-1373 INKIASAGKGVG
+1373 
-1385 GFRGAGQS
+1385 
-1393 ASPEEPLYA
+1393 
-1402 QVAKKVRAKIDQ
+1402 
-1414 LNESASA
+1414 
-1421 INRKIDRINK
+1421 
-1431 IASAGKGVGG
+1431 
-1441 FRGAGQ
+1441 
-1447 SASPEEPLYAQ
+1447 
-1458 VAKKVRA
+1458 
-1465 KIDQLNESASAINR
+1465 
-1479 KIDRINK
+1479 
-1486 IASAGKGVGG
+1486 
-1496 FSGAGQSASPEE
+1496 
-1508 PLYAQVAKKVRAKID
+1508 
-1523 QLNESASAINRKMDR
+1523 
-1538 INKIA
+1538 
-1543 SAGKGVGGFRG
+1543 
-1554 AGQSASPEEPLYAQV
+1554 
-1569 AKKVSAKIDQLNE
+1569 
-1582 SASAINRKM
+1582 
-1591 DRINK
+1591 
-1596 IASAGKGVGG
+1596 
-1606 FRGAGQSASPEEP
+1606 
-1619 IYAQVAKKVSAKIDQ
+1619 
-1634 LNESASAINRKM
+1634 
-1646 DRINKIAS
+1646 
-1654 AGKGVGGFRGA
+1654 
-1665 GQSASPEEPLYAQV
+1665 
-1679 AKKVSAKI
+1679 
-1687 DQLNESAS
+1687 
-1695 AINRKIDRI
+1695 
-1704 NKIASAGKG
+1704 
-1713 VGGFSGAGQSA
+1713 
-1724 SPEEP
+1724 
-1729 IYAQVAKKVSAKI
+1729 
-1742 DQLNES
+1742 
-1748 ASAINRKID
+1748 
-1757 RINKIASAGKGVGG
+1757 
-1771 FSGAGQSASPEPIY
+1771 SASPEPIY
-1785 ATIDFDEANQAGFS
+1785 ATIDFDEASQAGFP

-1806 NDLSKVGLSREQ
+1806 GDLSKVGLSREQ

-1826 LNQAVSEAKAGHF
+1826 LNQAVSEAKTGHF

-1858 KLWVESAKQVP
+1858 KLWTESAKQVP
-1869 TGLQAKLDNYATNSH
+1869 TSLQAKLDNYATNSH

-1889 NVQSGTINE
+1889 NVQSGAINE
-1898 KATGMLTQKNPE
+1898 KATGILTQKNPE

-1985 VEHGVKNTTKG
+1985 VEHGVKNTTKS

>member
-11 TPDQTLNQTD
+11 TPDQTD

-31 QAAFIKVDNAVAS
+31 QVAFIKVDNAVAS

-71 EEYANKAIKNPTK
+71 EEYANKAIKNPAK

-107 VDSSVDSFKKF
+107 VDSSVESFRKF

-140 TQQIQN
+140 TQQIKN

-192 DEFLKARQEAE
+192 DESLKARQEAE
-203 KNAEPTGGDWLDI
+203 KNAEPAGGDWLDI

-224 KQSSDLKETLHQE
+224 KQSSDLKETLNQE

-243 QNIATTTTD
+243 QNLATTTTS
-252 IQGLPPEARD
+252 IQGLPPESRD

-274 LGDMEM
+274 LGDVEM

-309 MGSHSGI
+309 MGGHSNI

-350 VATLINAHLNN
+350 VATLINAHLHN
-361 GSGLVIAG
+361 GSGLIIAG
-369 NENGI
+369 NEDGI

-379 YLYKQDQLTG
+379 YLYKEDQLTG

-424 EKFQTEIGNFQKDR
+424 EKFQTEIENFQKDR
-438 KAYLDALGSD
+438 KAYLDALGND

-505 FVDYSNF
+505 FVNYSNF
-512 KYTNVSK
+512 KYTNASK
-519 SPDKGL
+519 SPDKGV

-534 EANFSKVAVFN
+534 EANLSKVAVFN
-545 LPNLNNLAITNYI
+545 LPNLNNLAITNSI

-573 QEANKLIK
+573 QESNKLIK
-581 DFLNSNKELVG
+581 DFLNSNKEMVG

-626 RESLEKE
+626 REHLEKE

-666 KEASKEARAAAFD
+666 QEASKEARAAAFD
-679 PNLKGVRSEL
+679 PNLKGIRIEL

-702 FGKSFDELKNGKNND
+702 FGKSFDEFKSGKNND
-717 FSKAEETLKALK
+717 FSKVEETLKALK

-756 NGKNKDFSK
+756 NGKNNDFSK

-818 LSLDLGKNSDLQFV
+818 LSLDLGKNSDLQKSV
-832 RDGVRGTLV
+832 KNGVNGTLV

-864 SEKLF
+864 NEKLF
-869 GKSNNNNNGLKNNE
+869 GNSNNNNNGLKNNT

-888 QVNKKKAGQATS
+888 QVNKKKTGQVAS

-908 VARKMSVKIDQLN
+908 VAKKVSAKIDQLN
-921 EAASAINRKIDRI
+921 EATSAINRKIDRI

-947 SGAGQSA
+947 SGAG
-954 SPEEPIYAQVAKKV
+954 
-968 SAKIDQLNES
+968 
-978 ASAINRKID
+978 R
-987 RINKIASAGK
+987 
-997 GVGGFSGAGQSAS
+997 
-1010 PEEPIYAQVAKKVR
+1010 
-1024 AKIDQLNESA
+1024 
-1034 SAINR
+1034 
-1039 KMDRINKIASAGK
+1039 
-1052 GVGGFR
+1052 
-1058 GAGQSASPEEPIYAQ
+1058 
-1073 VAKKVRAKIDQ
+1073 
-1084 LNESASAINRK
+1084 
-1095 MDRIN
+1095 
-1100 KIASAGKGVGGFS
+1100 
-1113 GAGQSASPEE
+1113 
-1123 PLYAQVAKKV
+1123 
-1133 RAKIDQLN
+1133 
-1141 ESASAINRKID
+1141 
-1152 RINKIAS
+1152 
-1159 AGKGVGGFRGA
+1159 
-1170 GQSASPEEPI
+1170 
-1180 YAQVAKKV
+1180 
-1188 SAKIDQLN
+1188 
-1196 ESASAINRKM
+1196 
-1206 DRINKIASAGKGVGG
+1206 
-1221 FSGAGQSASPEE
+1221 
-1233 PLYAQVA
+1233 
-1240 KKVSAKIDQLN
+1240 
-1251 ESASAINRKIDRI
+1251 
-1264 NKIASAGKGVGGFS
+1264 
-1278 GAGQS
+1278 
-1283 ASPEE
+1283 
-1288 PLYAQVAK
+1288 
-1296 KVRAKIDQLNESA
+1296 
-1309 SAINRKMDRINKIA
+1309 
-1323 SAGKGVG
+1323 
-1330 GFRGAGQSASPE
+1330 
-1342 EPLYAQVAK
+1342 
-1351 KVSAKIDQLN
+1351 
-1361 ESASAINRKIDR
+1361 
-1373 INKIASAGKGVG
+1373 
-1385 GFRGAGQS
+1385 
-1393 ASPEEPLYA
+1393 
-1402 QVAKKVRAKIDQ
+1402 
-1414 LNESASA
+1414 
-1421 INRKIDRINK
+1421 
-1431 IASAGKGVGG
+1431 
-1441 FRGAGQ
+1441 
-1447 SASPEEPLYAQ
+1447 
-1458 VAKKVRA
+1458 
-1465 KIDQLNESASAINR
+1465 
-1479 KIDRINK
+1479 
-1486 IASAGKGVGG
+1486 
-1496 FSGAGQSASPEE
+1496 
-1508 PLYAQVAKKVRAKID
+1508 
-1523 QLNESASAINRKMDR
+1523 
-1538 INKIA
+1538 
-1543 SAGKGVGGFRG
+1543 
-1554 AGQSASPEEPLYAQV
+1554 
-1569 AKKVSAKIDQLNE
+1569 
-1582 SASAINRKM
+1582 
-1591 DRINK
+1591 
-1596 IASAGKGVGG
+1596 
-1606 FRGAGQSASPEEP
+1606 
-1619 IYAQVAKKVSAKIDQ
+1619 
-1634 LNESASAINRKM
+1634 
-1646 DRINKIAS
+1646 
-1654 AGKGVGGFRGA
+1654 
-1665 GQSASPEEPLYAQV
+1665 
-1679 AKKVSAKI
+1679 
-1687 DQLNESAS
+1687 
-1695 AINRKIDRI
+1695 
-1704 NKIASAGKG
+1704 
-1713 VGGFSGAGQSA
+1713 
-1724 SPEEP
+1724 
-1729 IYAQVAKKVSAKI
+1729 
-1742 DQLNES
+1742 
-1748 ASAINRKID
+1748 
-1757 RINKIASAGKGVGG
+1757 
-1771 FSGAGQSASPEPIY
+1771 SASPEPIY
-1785 ATIDFDEANQAGFS
+1785 ATIDFDETNQAGFP

-1806 NDLSKVGLSREQ
+1806 NDLSKVGLSREE

-1826 LNQAVSEAKAGHF
+1826 LNQAVSEAKTGHF

-1858 KLWVESAKQVP
+1858 KLWIESAKQVP

-1889 NVQSGTINE
+1889 NVQDGTINE

-1985 VEHGVKNTTKG
+1985 VEHGVKNTTKS

>member
-11 TPDQTLNQTD
+11 TPDQTPNQTD

-31 QAAFIKVDNAVAS
+31 QVAFIKVDDAVAS

-107 VDSSVDSFKKF
+107 VDSSVDSFRKF

-140 TQQIQN
+140 TQQIRN

-192 DEFLKARQEAE
+192 DESLKARQEAE
-203 KNAEPTGGDWLDI
+203 KNAEPSGGDWLDI

-262 LLDERGNFSKFT
+262 LLDERGNFFKFT
-274 LGDMEM
+274 LGDVEM

-309 MGSHSGI
+309 MGGHSNI

-335 DWNATVGYKNQQGSN
+335 DWNATVGYKNQQGNN

-361 GSGLVIAG
+361 GSGLIIAG

-379 YLYKQDQLTG
+379 YLYKEDQLTG
-389 LKQALSQEEI
+389 LKQAMSQEEI

-408 LAQNNAKLDNL
+408 LARNSAKLDNL

-424 EKFQTEIGNFQKDR
+424 EKFQNEIGNFQKDR
-438 KAYLDALGSD
+438 KAYLDALGND
-448 HIAFVSKKD
+448 HVAFVSKKD

-487 DGETKT
+487 DGEVKT

-505 FVDYSNF
+505 FVNYSNF
-512 KYTNVSK
+512 KYTNASK
-519 SPDKGL
+519 SPDKGV
-525 GATNGVSHL
+525 GTTNGVSHL

-581 DFLNSNKELVG
+581 DFLNSNKEMVG

-626 RESLEKE
+626 REHLEKE
-633 VAKKLESRNDNKNRM
+633 VAKKLESRSDNKNRM

-666 KEASKEARAAAFD
+666 KEASKEARAASFD
-679 PNLKGVRSEL
+679 PNLKGIRSEL

-742 SKIENLNAALNDFK
+742 SKIENLNVALNDFK

-803 GNFSKVEQAL
+803 GDFSKVEQAL
-813 AELKN
+813 AELKS
-818 LSLDLGKNSDLQFV
+818 LSLDQKNESFNVGKNSDLQSV
-832 RDGVRGTLV
+832 RDSVRGTLV

-848 EATTLT
+848 EATKLS

-869 GKSNNNNNGLKNNE
+869 GNSNNNNNGLKNNE

-888 QVNKKKAGQATS
+888 QVNKKKAGQQA
-900 PEEPIYAQ
+900 
-908 VARKMSVKIDQLN
+908 
-921 EAASAINRKIDRI
+921 
-934 NKIAS
+934 
-939 AGKGVGGF
+939 
-947 SGAGQSA
+947 A

-968 SAKIDQLNES
+968 SAKIDQLNE
-978 ASAINRKID
+978 ATSAINRKID
-987 RINKIASAGK
+987 RINKIALAGK
-997 GVGGFSGAGQSAS
+997 GVGTFSGAG
-1010 PEEPIYAQVAKKVR
+1010 R
-1024 AKIDQLNESA
+1024 
-1034 SAINR
+1034 
-1039 KMDRINKIASAGK
+1039 
-1052 GVGGFR
+1052 
-1058 GAGQSASPEEPIYAQ
+1058 
-1073 VAKKVRAKIDQ
+1073 
-1084 LNESASAINRK
+1084 
-1095 MDRIN
+1095 
-1100 KIASAGKGVGGFS
+1100 
-1113 GAGQSASPEE
+1113 
-1123 PLYAQVAKKV
+1123 
-1133 RAKIDQLN
+1133 
-1141 ESASAINRKID
+1141 
-1152 RINKIAS
+1152 
-1159 AGKGVGGFRGA
+1159 
-1170 GQSASPEEPI
+1170 
-1180 YAQVAKKV
+1180 
-1188 SAKIDQLN
+1188 
-1196 ESASAINRKM
+1196 
-1206 DRINKIASAGKGVGG
+1206 
-1221 FSGAGQSASPEE
+1221 
-1233 PLYAQVA
+1233 
-1240 KKVSAKIDQLN
+1240 
-1251 ESASAINRKIDRI
+1251 
-1264 NKIASAGKGVGGFS
+1264 
-1278 GAGQS
+1278 
-1283 ASPEE
+1283 
-1288 PLYAQVAK
+1288 
-1296 KVRAKIDQLNESA
+1296 
-1309 SAINRKMDRINKIA
+1309 
-1323 SAGKGVG
+1323 
-1330 GFRGAGQSASPE
+1330 
-1342 EPLYAQVAK
+1342 
-1351 KVSAKIDQLN
+1351 
-1361 ESASAINRKIDR
+1361 
-1373 INKIASAGKGVG
+1373 
-1385 GFRGAGQS
+1385 
-1393 ASPEEPLYA
+1393 
-1402 QVAKKVRAKIDQ
+1402 
-1414 LNESASA
+1414 
-1421 INRKIDRINK
+1421 
-1431 IASAGKGVGG
+1431 
-1441 FRGAGQ
+1441 
-1447 SASPEEPLYAQ
+1447 
-1458 VAKKVRA
+1458 
-1465 KIDQLNESASAINR
+1465 
-1479 KIDRINK
+1479 
-1486 IASAGKGVGG
+1486 
-1496 FSGAGQSASPEE
+1496 
-1508 PLYAQVAKKVRAKID
+1508 
-1523 QLNESASAINRKMDR
+1523 
-1538 INKIA
+1538 
-1543 SAGKGVGGFRG
+1543 
-1554 AGQSASPEEPLYAQV
+1554 
-1569 AKKVSAKIDQLNE
+1569 
-1582 SASAINRKM
+1582 
-1591 DRINK
+1591 
-1596 IASAGKGVGG
+1596 
-1606 FRGAGQSASPEEP
+1606 
-1619 IYAQVAKKVSAKIDQ
+1619 
-1634 LNESASAINRKM
+1634 
-1646 DRINKIAS
+1646 
-1654 AGKGVGGFRGA
+1654 
-1665 GQSASPEEPLYAQV
+1665 
-1679 AKKVSAKI
+1679 
-1687 DQLNESAS
+1687 
-1695 AINRKIDRI
+1695 
-1704 NKIASAGKG
+1704 
-1713 VGGFSGAGQSA
+1713 
-1724 SPEEP
+1724 
-1729 IYAQVAKKVSAKI
+1729 
-1742 DQLNES
+1742 
-1748 ASAINRKID
+1748 
-1757 RINKIASAGKGVGG
+1757 
-1771 FSGAGQSASPEPIY
+1771 SASPEPIY
-1785 ATIDFDEANQAGFS
+1785 ATIDFDEANQAGFP

-1826 LNQAVSEAKAGHF
+1826 LNQAVSEAKTGHF

-1869 TGLQAKLDNYATNSH
+1869 IGLQAKLDNYATNSH

-1898 KATGMLTQKNPE
+1898 KVTGMLTQKNPE

-1985 VEHGVKNTTKG
+1985 VEHGVKNTTKS

>member
-11 TPDQTLNQTD
+11 TPDQTPNQTD

-31 QAAFIKVDNAVAS
+31 QVAFLKVGNAVAS

-71 EEYANKAIKNPTK
+71 EEYANKAIKNPAK

-134 DPSKIN
+134 DPSQIN
-140 TQQIQN
+140 TRQIRN

-179 NQIRSDEKFMGVF
+179 NQIRSDQKFMGVF
-192 DEFLKARQEAE
+192 DESLKERQEAE
-203 KNAEPTGGDWLDI
+203 KNAEPAGGDWLDI

-243 QNIATTTTD
+243 QNLATTTTD

-309 MGSHSGI
+309 MGGHSNI

-335 DWNATVGYKNQQGSN
+335 DWNATVGYRDQQGNN
-350 VATLINAHLNN
+350 VATLINAHLHN

-369 NENGI
+369 NEDGI

-379 YLYKQDQLTG
+379 YLYKEDQLTG
-389 LKQALSQEEI
+389 LTQAMSQEEI

-408 LAQNNAKLDNL
+408 LARNNAKLDNL

-424 EKFQTEIGNFQKDR
+424 EKFQTEIENFQKDR
-438 KAYLDALGSD
+438 KAYLDALGND
-448 HIAFVSKKD
+448 HVAFVSKKD

-487 DGETKT
+487 DGEVKT
-493 TLQGSLKYDGVM
+493 TLQGNLKYDGVM

-512 KYTNVSK
+512 KYTNASK

-525 GATNGVSHL
+525 GTTNGVSHL

-564 KLWAKGLSP
+564 KLCAKGLSP

-626 RESLEKE
+626 REHLEKE

-666 KEASKEARAAAFD
+666 KEASKEARVAAFD

-702 FGKSFDELKNGKNND
+702 FGKSFDDFKNGKNND

-803 GNFSKVEQAL
+803 GDFSKVEQVL
-813 AELKN
+813 AELKS
-818 LSLDLGKNSDLQFV
+818 LSLDQKNESFNVGKNSDLQSV
-832 RDGVRGTLV
+832 RDSVRGTLV

-848 EATTLT
+848 EATKLS

-864 SEKLF
+864 DEKLF
-869 GKSNNNNNGLKNNE
+869 GNSNNNNNGLKNNE

-888 QVNKKKAGQATS
+888 QVNKKKAGQAAS

-908 VARKMSVKIDQLN
+908 VAKKVSAKIDQLN
-921 EAASAINRKIDRI
+921 EATSAINRKIDRI

-947 SGAGQSA
+947 SGAG
-954 SPEEPIYAQVAKKV
+954 
-968 SAKIDQLNES
+968 
-978 ASAINRKID
+978 R
-987 RINKIASAGK
+987 
-997 GVGGFSGAGQSAS
+997 
-1010 PEEPIYAQVAKKVR
+1010 
-1024 AKIDQLNESA
+1024 
-1034 SAINR
+1034 
-1039 KMDRINKIASAGK
+1039 
-1052 GVGGFR
+1052 
-1058 GAGQSASPEEPIYAQ
+1058 
-1073 VAKKVRAKIDQ
+1073 
-1084 LNESASAINRK
+1084 
-1095 MDRIN
+1095 
-1100 KIASAGKGVGGFS
+1100 
-1113 GAGQSASPEE
+1113 
-1123 PLYAQVAKKV
+1123 
-1133 RAKIDQLN
+1133 
-1141 ESASAINRKID
+1141 
-1152 RINKIAS
+1152 
-1159 AGKGVGGFRGA
+1159 
-1170 GQSASPEEPI
+1170 
-1180 YAQVAKKV
+1180 
-1188 SAKIDQLN
+1188 
-1196 ESASAINRKM
+1196 
-1206 DRINKIASAGKGVGG
+1206 
-1221 FSGAGQSASPEE
+1221 
-1233 PLYAQVA
+1233 
-1240 KKVSAKIDQLN
+1240 
-1251 ESASAINRKIDRI
+1251 
-1264 NKIASAGKGVGGFS
+1264 
-1278 GAGQS
+1278 
-1283 ASPEE
+1283 
-1288 PLYAQVAK
+1288 
-1296 KVRAKIDQLNESA
+1296 
-1309 SAINRKMDRINKIA
+1309 
-1323 SAGKGVG
+1323 
-1330 GFRGAGQSASPE
+1330 
-1342 EPLYAQVAK
+1342 
-1351 KVSAKIDQLN
+1351 
-1361 ESASAINRKIDR
+1361 
-1373 INKIASAGKGVG
+1373 
-1385 GFRGAGQS
+1385 
-1393 ASPEEPLYA
+1393 
-1402 QVAKKVRAKIDQ
+1402 
-1414 LNESASA
+1414 
-1421 INRKIDRINK
+1421 
-1431 IASAGKGVGG
+1431 
-1441 FRGAGQ
+1441 
-1447 SASPEEPLYAQ
+1447 
-1458 VAKKVRA
+1458 
-1465 KIDQLNESASAINR
+1465 
-1479 KIDRINK
+1479 
-1486 IASAGKGVGG
+1486 
-1496 FSGAGQSASPEE
+1496 
-1508 PLYAQVAKKVRAKID
+1508 
-1523 QLNESASAINRKMDR
+1523 
-1538 INKIA
+1538 
-1543 SAGKGVGGFRG
+1543 
-1554 AGQSASPEEPLYAQV
+1554 
-1569 AKKVSAKIDQLNE
+1569 
-1582 SASAINRKM
+1582 
-1591 DRINK
+1591 
-1596 IASAGKGVGG
+1596 
-1606 FRGAGQSASPEEP
+1606 
-1619 IYAQVAKKVSAKIDQ
+1619 
-1634 LNESASAINRKM
+1634 
-1646 DRINKIAS
+1646 
-1654 AGKGVGGFRGA
+1654 
-1665 GQSASPEEPLYAQV
+1665 
-1679 AKKVSAKI
+1679 
-1687 DQLNESAS
+1687 
-1695 AINRKIDRI
+1695 
-1704 NKIASAGKG
+1704 
-1713 VGGFSGAGQSA
+1713 
-1724 SPEEP
+1724 
-1729 IYAQVAKKVSAKI
+1729 
-1742 DQLNES
+1742 
-1748 ASAINRKID
+1748 
-1757 RINKIASAGKGVGG
+1757 
-1771 FSGAGQSASPEPIY
+1771 SASPEPIY
-1785 ATIDFDEANQAGFS
+1785 ATIDFDEANQAGFP
-1799 LRRSAAV
+1799 LRRSAGV

-1818 ELTRRIGD
+1818 ELTRRISD
-1826 LNQAVSEAKAGHF
+1826 LNQAVSEAKTGHF
-1839 DKLEQKIDELKD
+1839 GKLEQKIDELKD

-1869 TGLQAKLDNYATNSH
+1869 TSLQAKLDNYATNSH

-1957 AVKDIKSSFVQFL
+1957 AVKDIKSNFVQFL
-1970 TNTFSTGSYSLMKAN
+1970 TNAFSTGSYSLAKAN
-1985 VEHGVKNTTKG
+1985 AELGVKNINTKS

>member
-11 TPDQTLNQTD
+11 TPDQTPNQTD

-31 QAAFIKVDNAVAS
+31 QVAFIKVDNAVAS

-71 EEYANKAIKNPTK
+71 EEYANKAIKNPAK

-140 TQQIQN
+140 TQQIRN

-179 NQIRSDEKFMGVF
+179 NQIRSDQKFMGVF
-192 DEFLKARQEAE
+192 DESLKERQEAE
-203 KNAEPTGGDWLDI
+203 KNAEPAGGDWLDI

-224 KQSSDLKETLHQE
+224 KQSSDLKETLNQE

-243 QNIATTTTD
+243 QNLATTTTD

-262 LLDERGNFSKFT
+262 LLDERGNFFKFT
-274 LGDMEM
+274 LGDVEM

-309 MGSHSGI
+309 MGSHSSI

-335 DWNATVGYKNQQGSN
+335 DWNATVGYKDQQGSN

-374 KNPSF
+374 KNPGF
-379 YLYKQDQLTG
+379 YLYKEDQLTG

-424 EKFQTEIGNFQKDR
+424 EKFRTEIENFQKDR
-438 KAYLDALGSD
+438 KAYLDALGND
-448 HIAFVSKKD
+448 HVAFVSKKD

-462 LVTEFGNGEVSYTLK
+462 LVTEFGNGELSYTLK

-493 TLQGSLKYDGVM
+493 TLQGNLKYDGMM

-512 KYTNVSK
+512 KYTNASK
-519 SPDKGL
+519 SPDKGV

-581 DFLNSNKELVG
+581 DFLNSNKEMVG
-592 KVSNFNKAVAE
+592 KVSNFNQAVAE

-610 DEVKKA
+610 DGVKKA
-616 QKDLEKSLRK
+616 QKDLEKSLMK
-626 RESLEKE
+626 REHLEKE
-633 VAKKLESRNDNKNRM
+633 VVKKLESRNDNKNRM

-679 PNLKGVRSEL
+679 PNLKGIRSEL

-756 NGKNKDFSK
+756 NSKNKDFSK

-803 GNFSKVEQAL
+803 GDFSKVEQAL
-813 AELKN
+813 AELKS
-818 LSLDLGKNSDLQFV
+818 LSLDQKNESFNVGKNSDLQSV
-832 RDGVRGTLV
+832 RDSVRGTLV

-848 EATTLT
+848 EATKLS

-869 GKSNNNNNGLKNNE
+869 GKSNSNGLKNNE

-908 VARKMSVKIDQLN
+908 VAKKV
-921 EAASAINRKIDRI
+921 SAKIDRI

-947 SGAGQSA
+947 SGAG
-954 SPEEPIYAQVAKKV
+954 
-968 SAKIDQLNES
+968 
-978 ASAINRKID
+978 R
-987 RINKIASAGK
+987 
-997 GVGGFSGAGQSAS
+997 
-1010 PEEPIYAQVAKKVR
+1010 
-1024 AKIDQLNESA
+1024 
-1034 SAINR
+1034 
-1039 KMDRINKIASAGK
+1039 
-1052 GVGGFR
+1052 
-1058 GAGQSASPEEPIYAQ
+1058 
-1073 VAKKVRAKIDQ
+1073 
-1084 LNESASAINRK
+1084 
-1095 MDRIN
+1095 
-1100 KIASAGKGVGGFS
+1100 
-1113 GAGQSASPEE
+1113 
-1123 PLYAQVAKKV
+1123 
-1133 RAKIDQLN
+1133 
-1141 ESASAINRKID
+1141 
-1152 RINKIAS
+1152 
-1159 AGKGVGGFRGA
+1159 
-1170 GQSASPEEPI
+1170 
-1180 YAQVAKKV
+1180 
-1188 SAKIDQLN
+1188 
-1196 ESASAINRKM
+1196 
-1206 DRINKIASAGKGVGG
+1206 
-1221 FSGAGQSASPEE
+1221 
-1233 PLYAQVA
+1233 
-1240 KKVSAKIDQLN
+1240 
-1251 ESASAINRKIDRI
+1251 
-1264 NKIASAGKGVGGFS
+1264 
-1278 GAGQS
+1278 
-1283 ASPEE
+1283 
-1288 PLYAQVAK
+1288 
-1296 KVRAKIDQLNESA
+1296 
-1309 SAINRKMDRINKIA
+1309 
-1323 SAGKGVG
+1323 
-1330 GFRGAGQSASPE
+1330 
-1342 EPLYAQVAK
+1342 
-1351 KVSAKIDQLN
+1351 
-1361 ESASAINRKIDR
+1361 
-1373 INKIASAGKGVG
+1373 
-1385 GFRGAGQS
+1385 
-1393 ASPEEPLYA
+1393 
-1402 QVAKKVRAKIDQ
+1402 
-1414 LNESASA
+1414 
-1421 INRKIDRINK
+1421 
-1431 IASAGKGVGG
+1431 
-1441 FRGAGQ
+1441 
-1447 SASPEEPLYAQ
+1447 
-1458 VAKKVRA
+1458 
-1465 KIDQLNESASAINR
+1465 
-1479 KIDRINK
+1479 
-1486 IASAGKGVGG
+1486 
-1496 FSGAGQSASPEE
+1496 
-1508 PLYAQVAKKVRAKID
+1508 
-1523 QLNESASAINRKMDR
+1523 
-1538 INKIA
+1538 
-1543 SAGKGVGGFRG
+1543 
-1554 AGQSASPEEPLYAQV
+1554 
-1569 AKKVSAKIDQLNE
+1569 
-1582 SASAINRKM
+1582 
-1591 DRINK
+1591 
-1596 IASAGKGVGG
+1596 
-1606 FRGAGQSASPEEP
+1606 
-1619 IYAQVAKKVSAKIDQ
+1619 
-1634 LNESASAINRKM
+1634 
-1646 DRINKIAS
+1646 
-1654 AGKGVGGFRGA
+1654 
-1665 GQSASPEEPLYAQV
+1665 
-1679 AKKVSAKI
+1679 
-1687 DQLNESAS
+1687 
-1695 AINRKIDRI
+1695 
-1704 NKIASAGKG
+1704 
-1713 VGGFSGAGQSA
+1713 
-1724 SPEEP
+1724 
-1729 IYAQVAKKVSAKI
+1729 
-1742 DQLNES
+1742 
-1748 ASAINRKID
+1748 
-1757 RINKIASAGKGVGG
+1757 
-1771 FSGAGQSASPEPIY
+1771 SASPEPIY
-1785 ATIDFDEANQAGFS
+1785 ATIDFDKANQAGFP
-1799 LRRSAAV
+1799 LRRSAGV
-1806 NDLSKVGLSREQ
+1806 DDLSKVGLSREQ
-1818 ELTRRIGD
+1818 ELTRRISD
-1826 LNQAVSEAKAGHF
+1826 LNQAVSEAKTGHF
-1839 DKLEQKIDELKD
+1839 GNLEQKIDELKD

-1889 NVQSGTINE
+1889 NVRNGTINE

-1922 NVGSAHLSE
+1922 NVGSTHLSE

-1949 KFSTKLNN
+1949 KFSTKLNS
-1957 AVKDIKSSFVQFL
+1957 AIKDIKSGFVQFL
-1970 TNTFSTGSYSLMKAN
+1970 TNTFSAGAYSLAKAN
-1985 VEHGVKNTTKG
+1985 AELGVKNINTKG